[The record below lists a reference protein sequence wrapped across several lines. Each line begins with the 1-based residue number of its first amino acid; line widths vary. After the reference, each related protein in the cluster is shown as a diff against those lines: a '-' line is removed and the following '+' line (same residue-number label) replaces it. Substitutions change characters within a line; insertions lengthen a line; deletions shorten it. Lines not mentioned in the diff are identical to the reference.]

1 MDNDNRIPLKFLDE
15 SEDCCD
21 RIEATVLGL
30 ANTIPNPQAIDEA
43 LRAAHSVKGG
53 AGMMGFG
60 QLSHV
65 AHQLEDFFKILRVRY
80 HSKSISTEVE
90 TLLLAGV
97 DCLRQ
102 VGDLHRR
109 SQVVDEAW
117 LATQAQPIFDRLREQ
132 LGDLRPED
140 EDALL
145 SQEGDVDPGI
155 MLFESGVK
163 EALDLLDLQV
173 EQLSSVQLLPELQT
187 IAEEL
192 SDFGRMANLD
202 RFVDLCQSVIS
213 QSQVISADRAHELTR
228 RAIKI
233 WRKAHSL
240 VLLGRFDK
248 IPDRLLEVPSNVSA
262 QPELDPPL
270 ETLPEGFNPSLSGLE
285 SLDLSLLHSEIASL
299 NIQGEEDFTVGND
312 DIQPLEL
319 FSELAAF
326 DSLEFPADFSMD
338 GDDTQ
343 QQSEIGTL
351 LLQAAPL
358 ELFSELAA
366 FESPEFPADFNVD
379 WEDNE
384 QQSEIGT
391 LLLQDAP
398 LELFS
403 ELAAFESPE
412 FPADFNADWE
422 DKEQQPEVG
431 TLLLQDAPLEL
442 FSELAAFDSPEFPT
456 DFSVELPVI
465 QPAVTAEIAAAPALS
480 TPKPQAQTV
489 RVPVEYLQQFNTAFG
504 KLILERNA
512 IDLRLAEI
520 QEYTGLMRK
529 RMKHLESSNQE
540 LRQWYDNAAIQGL
553 VPSNDTT
560 TLASSI
566 STTSS
571 TQEFDLLE
579 MDRYSDLHLV
589 SQNQIETIV
598 QLQEV
603 TTDIELSL
611 QEMTRSVS
619 SLNQTTRTLQINLTR
634 TQTIPFGDVVKR
646 FPRLIRD
653 LSVQFGKS
661 VTLTIQGEN
670 IGIDRA
676 ILENLSDPLMHLL
689 RNAFDHGIEDPAT
702 RMAAGKST
710 QGSIVL
716 TASQRSGETTIAIAD
731 DGGGVKLDR
740 IRDRLQQM
748 GLPAAEIA
756 KMPAAQLLDV
766 IFEPGFST
774 AASLTE
780 LSGRGVGMDVVRTN
794 IEQVRGK
801 IQIET
806 QPGIGTTFTIR
817 VPLTLSIVKVM
828 LLERSGFVFAV
839 SVDSVKEIIHF
850 DPNLVTADGTKL
862 TWQSQDIPL
871 IALET
876 GISFGRNSRTF
887 GLPGRPT
894 ISQPTIL
901 IVGEDRKSTAFYI
914 DRYWGE
920 QEVTLRSIDSPMPLT
935 PGFGNSIILGDGR
948 VVPLIDPI
956 QFASWILAAPTALVN
971 STPVTAKLPSSILPW
986 RRSAIDSSSNNPTP
1000 NQILVIDDSI
1010 NVRRYL
1016 AVMLE
1021 KQGYQVEQARDGQEA
1036 IEKLLAGLVV
1046 QAAICDIEMPRLD
1059 GYGVLEALRS
1069 NQDFEDLPILMLTS
1083 RNSEKHRMLAMNLGA
1098 SAYFCK
1104 PYTESE
1110 LLATLRSLLQTSASK
1125 VLTI

>member
-1 MDNDNRIPLKFLDE
+1 MDNDKRIPLKFLDE

-21 RIEATVLGL
+21 RIEATVLCL

-53 AGMMGFG
+53 AAMMGFAP
-60 QLSHV
+60 LSHV

-80 HSKSISTEVE
+80 HSKSINIDVE

-102 VGDLHRR
+102 VGELHR
-109 SQVVDEAW
+109 QEQLVDEAW
-117 LATQAQPIFDRLREQ
+117 LATQSQPIFDRLRQ
-132 LGDLRPED
+132 HLGDLRPED

-155 MLFESGVK
+155 LLFEGGVN
-163 EALDLLDLQV
+163 EALDLLDRQFDLAPA
-173 EQLSSVQLLPELQT
+173 QLLQELQAT
-187 IAEEL
+187 AEEL
-192 SDFGRMANLD
+192 SDFGRMAKLD
-202 RFVDLCQSVIS
+202 RFVDLCQSVKS
-213 QSQVISADRAHELTR
+213 QSQSISAPQALELTY
-228 RAIKI
+228 RAIKV

-248 IPDRLLEVPSNVSA
+248 IPDRLPRVPSNPD
-262 QPELDPPL
+262 QLELDSPL
-270 ETLPEGFNPSLSGLE
+270 EIHERFNPSSGLA
-285 SLDLSLLHSEIASL
+285 SLDLSLLQSEIANL
-299 NIQGEEDFTVGND
+299 
-312 DIQPLEL
+312 DIQTEESDDEIQAPLEL

-326 DSLEFPADFSMD
+326 DS
-338 GDDTQ
+338 
-343 QQSEIGTL
+343 
-351 LLQAAPL
+351 
-358 ELFSELAA
+358 
-366 FESPEFPADFNVD
+366 PEFPADL
-379 WEDNE
+379 
-384 QQSEIGT
+384 G
-391 LLLQDAP
+391 
-398 LELFS
+398 
-403 ELAAFESPE
+403 
-412 FPADFNADWE
+412 ADW
-422 DKEQQPEVG
+422 DDDRRQPEVG
-431 TLLLQDAPLEL
+431 TLILDSPPLEL

-456 DFSVELPVI
+456 DLGADWDDNQQQLDVGTLILDSPPLELFSELAAFDSPEFPTDLGALRVI
-465 QPAVTAEIAAAPALS
+465 QQTAIPDTVSPPSLS
-480 TPKPQAQTV
+480 TSKRQSQTV
-489 RVPVEYLQQFNTAFG
+489 RVPVEYLQQFNTVFG

-520 QEYTGLMRK
+520 QNYTGLMRK
-529 RMKHLESSNQE
+529 RMKQLESSNQE
-540 LRQWYDNAAIQGL
+540 LRQWYDKAAILFQRGSANERL
-553 VPSNDTT
+553 IPTPENTIAPAN
-560 TLASSI
+560 LPILKSI
-566 STTSS
+566 TSQS
-571 TQEFDLLE
+571 LEFDLLE
-579 MDRYSDLHLV
+579 MDRYNDLHLV
-589 SQNQIETIV
+589 SQTQIETIV

-603 TTDIELSL
+603 TADIELSL
-611 QEMTRSVS
+611 QEMTRSVT
-619 SLNQTTRTLQINLTR
+619 SLNQTTRTLQVNLTR
-634 TQTIPFGDVVKR
+634 TQTLPFADVVKR

-661 VTLTIQGEN
+661 VTLQIQGEN

-676 ILENLSDPLMHLL
+676 MLENLSDPLMHLL

-716 TASQRSGETTIAIAD
+716 TASQRSGETMITIAD
-731 DGGGVKLDR
+731 DGGGIKLDR
-740 IRDRLQQM
+740 IRERLQQM
-748 GLPAAEIA
+748 GLPAAEVA
-756 KMPAAQLLDV
+756 KMPEAQLLDV

-794 IEQVRGK
+794 LEQVRGN
-801 IQIET
+801 IRIET
-806 QPGIGTTFTIR
+806 QPGIGTTFIIR

-850 DPNLVTADGTKL
+850 QPDLVTADGTKI
-862 TWQSQDIPL
+862 TWQSQSIPL
-871 IALET
+871 IALEQ

-894 ISQPTIL
+894 ISQPTVL
-901 IVGEDRKSTAFYI
+901 IVGEDRRSRAFYI

-948 VVPLIDPI
+948 VVPLLDPI
-956 QFASWILAAPTALVN
+956 QFASWIL
-971 STPVTAKLPSSILPW
+971 
-986 RRSAIDSSSNNPTP
+986 DTP
-1000 NQILVIDDSI
+1000 NSIAREKSHHQFVESSLVEIDAVAEPIQAQTILVIDDSI

-1021 KQGYQVEQARDGQEA
+1021 KEGYQVEQAKDGQEA
-1036 IEKLLAGLVV
+1036 VEKLLAGLVV

-1059 GYGVLEALRS
+1059 GYGVLETLRS

-1083 RNSEKHRMLAMNLGA
+1083 RNSEKHRMLAINLGA
-1098 SAYFCK
+1098 SAYFSK

-1110 LLATLRSLLQTSASK
+1110 LLAMLRSLIQAADSKPLMAS
-1125 VLTI
+1125 IR

>member
-1 MDNDNRIPLKFLDE
+1 MDNDKRIPLKFLDE

-53 AGMMGFG
+53 AAMMGFAP
-60 QLSHV
+60 LSHV

-80 HSKSISTEVE
+80 HSKSINIDVE

-97 DCLRQ
+97 DCLRR
-102 VGDLHRR
+102 VGELHR
-109 SQVVDEAW
+109 QEQLVDEAW
-117 LATQAQPIFDRLREQ
+117 LATQSQPIFDRLRQ
-132 LGDLRPED
+132 HLGDLRPED

-155 MLFESGVK
+155 LLFEGGVN
-163 EALDLLDLQV
+163 EALDLLDRQFDLAPA
-173 EQLSSVQLLPELQT
+173 QLLQELQAT
-187 IAEEL
+187 AEEL
-192 SDFGRMANLD
+192 SDFGRMAKLD
-202 RFVDLCQSVIS
+202 RFVDLCQSVKS
-213 QSQVISADRAHELTR
+213 QSQSISAPQALELTY
-228 RAIKI
+228 RAIKV

-248 IPDRLLEVPSNVSA
+248 IPDRLPRVPINPD
-262 QPELDPPL
+262 QLELDSPL
-270 ETLPEGFNPSLSGLE
+270 EIRERFNPSSGLA
-285 SLDLSLLHSEIASL
+285 SLDLSLLQSEIANL
-299 NIQGEEDFTVGND
+299 
-312 DIQPLEL
+312 DIQTEE
-319 FSELAAF
+319 S
-326 DSLEFPADFSMD
+326 
-338 GDDTQ
+338 DD
-343 QQSEIGTL
+343 EI
-351 LLQAAPL
+351 QAPL
-358 ELFSELAA
+358 ELFSELVA
-366 FESPEFPADFNVD
+366 FDSPEFPADLD
-379 WEDNE
+379 
-384 QQSEIGT
+384 
-391 LLLQDAP
+391 
-398 LELFS
+398 
-403 ELAAFESPE
+403 
-412 FPADFNADWE
+412 ADW
-422 DKEQQPEVG
+422 DDDRRQLEVG
-431 TLLLQDAPLEL
+431 TLILDSPLEL

-456 DFSVELPVI
+456 DLGALRVI
-465 QPAVTAEIAAAPALS
+465 QQTAIPDTVSPPSLS
-480 TPKPQAQTV
+480 TSKRQSQTV
-489 RVPVEYLQQFNTAFG
+489 RVPVEYLQQFNTVFG

-520 QEYTGLMRK
+520 QNYTGLMRK
-529 RMKHLESSNQE
+529 RMKQLESSNQE
-540 LRQWYDNAAIQGL
+540 LRQWYDKAAILFQRGSANERL
-553 VPSNDTT
+553 IPTPENTIAPAN
-560 TLASSI
+560 LPILKSI
-566 STTSS
+566 TSQS
-571 TQEFDLLE
+571 LEFDLLE
-579 MDRYSDLHLV
+579 MDRYNDLHLV
-589 SQNQIETIV
+589 SQTQIETIV

-603 TTDIELSL
+603 TADIELSL
-611 QEMTRSVS
+611 QEMTRSVT
-619 SLNQTTRTLQINLTR
+619 SLNQTTRTLQVNLTR
-634 TQTIPFGDVVKR
+634 TQTLPFADVVKR

-661 VTLTIQGEN
+661 VTLQIQGEN

-676 ILENLSDPLMHLL
+676 MLENLSDPLMHLL

-702 RMAAGKST
+702 RIAAGKST

-716 TASQRSGETTIAIAD
+716 TASQRSGETMITIAD
-731 DGGGVKLDR
+731 DGGGIKLDR

-748 GLPAAEIA
+748 GLPAAEVA
-756 KMPAAQLLDV
+756 KMPEAQLLDV

-794 IEQVRGK
+794 LEQVRGN
-801 IQIET
+801 IRIET
-806 QPGIGTTFTIR
+806 QPGIGTTFIIR

-850 DPNLVTADGTKL
+850 QPDLVTADGTKI
-862 TWQSQDIPL
+862 TWQSQSIPL
-871 IALET
+871 IALEQ

-894 ISQPTIL
+894 ISQPTVL
-901 IVGEDRKSTAFYI
+901 IVGEDRRSRAFYI

-948 VVPLIDPI
+948 VVPLLDPI
-956 QFASWILAAPTALVN
+956 QFASWIL
-971 STPVTAKLPSSILPW
+971 
-986 RRSAIDSSSNNPTP
+986 DTP
-1000 NQILVIDDSI
+1000 NSIAREKSYHQFVESSLVEIDAVAEPIQAQTILVIDDSI

-1021 KQGYQVEQARDGQEA
+1021 KEGYQVEQAKDGQEA
-1036 IEKLLAGLVV
+1036 VEKLLAGLVV

-1059 GYGVLEALRS
+1059 GYGVLETLRS

-1083 RNSEKHRMLAMNLGA
+1083 RNSEKHRMLAINLGA
-1098 SAYFCK
+1098 SAYFSK

-1110 LLATLRSLLQTSASK
+1110 LLAMLRYLIQTADSKPLMAS
-1125 VLTI
+1125 IR

>member
-1 MDNDNRIPLKFLDE
+1 MDNDKRIPLKFLDE

-53 AGMMGFG
+53 AAMMGFAP
-60 QLSHV
+60 LSHV

-80 HSKSISTEVE
+80 HSKSINIDVE
-90 TLLLAGV
+90 TLLLAGI

-102 VGDLHRR
+102 VGDLHR
-109 SQVVDEAW
+109 QEQLVDEAW
-117 LATQAQPIFDRLREQ
+117 LATQSQPIFDRLRQ
-132 LGDLRPED
+132 HLGDLRPED

-155 MLFESGVK
+155 LLFEGGVN
-163 EALDLLDLQV
+163 EALDLLDRQFDLAPA
-173 EQLSSVQLLPELQT
+173 QLLQELQAT
-187 IAEEL
+187 AEEL
-192 SDFGRMANLD
+192 SDFGRMAKLD
-202 RFVDLCQSVIS
+202 RFVDLCQSVKS
-213 QSQVISADRAHELTR
+213 QSQSISAPQALELTY
-228 RAIKI
+228 RAIKV

-248 IPDRLLEVPSNVSA
+248 IPDRLPRVPSNPD
-262 QPELDPPL
+262 QLELDSPL
-270 ETLPEGFNPSLSGLE
+270 EIRERFNPSSGLA
-285 SLDLSLLHSEIASL
+285 SLDLSLLQSEIANL
-299 NIQGEEDFTVGND
+299 
-312 DIQPLEL
+312 DIQTEE
-319 FSELAAF
+319 S
-326 DSLEFPADFSMD
+326 
-338 GDDTQ
+338 DD
-343 QQSEIGTL
+343 EI
-351 LLQAAPL
+351 Q
-358 ELFSELAA
+358 
-366 FESPEFPADFNVD
+366 
-379 WEDNE
+379 
-384 QQSEIGT
+384 
-391 LLLQDAP
+391 
-398 LELFS
+398 
-403 ELAAFESPE
+403 
-412 FPADFNADWE
+412 
-422 DKEQQPEVG
+422 
-431 TLLLQDAPLEL
+431 APLEL

-456 DFSVELPVI
+456 DLGALRVI
-465 QPAVTAEIAAAPALS
+465 QQTAIPDTVSPPSLS
-480 TPKPQAQTV
+480 TSKRQSQTV
-489 RVPVEYLQQFNTAFG
+489 RVPVEYLQQFNTVFG

-520 QEYTGLMRK
+520 QNYTGLMRK
-529 RMKHLESSNQE
+529 RMKQLESSNQE
-540 LRQWYDNAAIQGL
+540 LRQWYDKAAILFQRGSANERL
-553 VPSNDTT
+553 IPTPENTIAPAN
-560 TLASSI
+560 LPILKSI
-566 STTSS
+566 TSQS
-571 TQEFDLLE
+571 LEFDLLE
-579 MDRYSDLHLV
+579 MDRYNDLHLV
-589 SQNQIETIV
+589 SQTQIETIV

-603 TTDIELSL
+603 TADIELSL
-611 QEMTRSVS
+611 QEMTRSVT
-619 SLNQTTRTLQINLTR
+619 SLNQTTRTLQVNLTR
-634 TQTIPFGDVVKR
+634 TQTLPFADVVKR

-661 VTLTIQGEN
+661 VTLQIQGEN

-676 ILENLSDPLMHLL
+676 MLENLSDPLMHLL

-702 RMAAGKST
+702 RIAAGKST

-716 TASQRSGETTIAIAD
+716 TASQRSGETMITIAD

-748 GLPAAEIA
+748 GLPAAEVA
-756 KMPAAQLLDV
+756 KMPEAQLLDV

-794 IEQVRGK
+794 LEQVRGN
-801 IQIET
+801 IRIET
-806 QPGIGTTFTIR
+806 QPGIGTTFIIR

-828 LLERSGFVFAV
+828 LLERSGFFFAV

-850 DPNLVTADGTKL
+850 QPDLVTADGTKI
-862 TWQSQDIPL
+862 TWQSQSIPL
-871 IALET
+871 IALEQ

-894 ISQPTIL
+894 ISQPTVL
-901 IVGEDRKSTAFYI
+901 IVGEDRRSRAFYI

-948 VVPLIDPI
+948 VVPLLDPI
-956 QFASWILAAPTALVN
+956 QFASWIL
-971 STPVTAKLPSSILPW
+971 
-986 RRSAIDSSSNNPTP
+986 DTP
-1000 NQILVIDDSI
+1000 NSIAREKSHHQFVESSLVEIDAVAEPIQAQTILVIDDSI

-1021 KQGYQVEQARDGQEA
+1021 KEGYQVEQAKDGQEA
-1036 IEKLLAGLVV
+1036 VEKLLAGLVV

-1059 GYGVLEALRS
+1059 GYGVLETLRS

-1083 RNSEKHRMLAMNLGA
+1083 RNSEKHRMLAINLGA
-1098 SAYFCK
+1098 SAYFSK

-1110 LLATLRSLLQTSASK
+1110 LLAMLRYLIQTADSKPLMAS
-1125 VLTI
+1125 IR

>member
-1 MDNDNRIPLKFLDE
+1 MDNDKRIPLKFLDE

-53 AGMMGFG
+53 AAMMGFAP
-60 QLSHV
+60 LSHV

-80 HSKSISTEVE
+80 HSKSINIDVE
-90 TLLLAGV
+90 TLLLAGI

-102 VGDLHRR
+102 VGDLHR
-109 SQVVDEAW
+109 QEQLVDEAW
-117 LATQAQPIFDRLREQ
+117 LATQSQPIFDRLRQ
-132 LGDLRPED
+132 HLGDLRPED

-155 MLFESGVK
+155 LLFEGGVN
-163 EALDLLDLQV
+163 EALDLLDRQFDLAPA
-173 EQLSSVQLLPELQT
+173 QLLQELQAT
-187 IAEEL
+187 AEEL
-192 SDFGRMANLD
+192 SDFGRMAKLD
-202 RFVDLCQSVIS
+202 RFVDLCQSVKS
-213 QSQVISADRAHELTR
+213 QSQSISAPQALELTY
-228 RAIKI
+228 RAIKV

-248 IPDRLLEVPSNVSA
+248 IPDRLPRVPSNPD
-262 QPELDPPL
+262 QLELDSPL
-270 ETLPEGFNPSLSGLE
+270 EIRERFNPSSGLA
-285 SLDLSLLHSEIASL
+285 SLDLSLLQSEIANL
-299 NIQGEEDFTVGND
+299 
-312 DIQPLEL
+312 DIQTEESDDEIQAPLEL

-326 DSLEFPADFSMD
+326 DSPEFPADLGAD
-338 GDDTQ
+338 GDDDRRQ
-343 QQSEIGTL
+343 PDVDTL
-351 LLQAAPL
+351 ILDSPPL

-366 FESPEFPADFNVD
+366 FDSPEFPADLGADGDDDRRQPDVD
-379 WEDNE
+379 
-384 QQSEIGT
+384 T
-391 LLLQDAP
+391 LILD
-398 LELFS
+398 
-403 ELAAFESPE
+403 SP
-412 FPADFNADWE
+412 
-422 DKEQQPEVG
+422 
-431 TLLLQDAPLEL
+431 PLEL

-456 DFSVELPVI
+456 DLGALRVI
-465 QPAVTAEIAAAPALS
+465 QQTAIPDTVSPPSLS
-480 TPKPQAQTV
+480 TSKRQSQTV
-489 RVPVEYLQQFNTAFG
+489 RVPVEYLQQFNTVFG

-520 QEYTGLMRK
+520 QNYTGLMRK
-529 RMKHLESSNQE
+529 RMKQLESSNQE
-540 LRQWYDNAAIQGL
+540 LRQWYDKAAILFQRGSANERL
-553 VPSNDTT
+553 IPTPENTIAPAN
-560 TLASSI
+560 LPILKSI
-566 STTSS
+566 TSQS
-571 TQEFDLLE
+571 LEFDLLE
-579 MDRYSDLHLV
+579 MDRYNDLHLV
-589 SQNQIETIV
+589 SQTQIETIV

-603 TTDIELSL
+603 TADIELSL
-611 QEMTRSVS
+611 QEMTRSVT
-619 SLNQTTRTLQINLTR
+619 SLNQTTRTLQVNLTR
-634 TQTIPFGDVVKR
+634 TQTLPFADVVKR

-661 VTLTIQGEN
+661 VTLQIQGEN

-676 ILENLSDPLMHLL
+676 MLENLSDPLMHLL

-702 RMAAGKST
+702 RIAAGKST

-716 TASQRSGETTIAIAD
+716 TASQRSGETMITIAD

-748 GLPAAEIA
+748 GLPAAEVA
-756 KMPAAQLLDV
+756 KMPEAQLLDV

-794 IEQVRGK
+794 LEQVRGN
-801 IQIET
+801 IRIET
-806 QPGIGTTFTIR
+806 QPGIGTTFIIR

-828 LLERSGFVFAV
+828 LLERSGFFFAV

-850 DPNLVTADGTKL
+850 QPDLVTADGTKI
-862 TWQSQDIPL
+862 TWQSQSIPL
-871 IALET
+871 IALEQ

-894 ISQPTIL
+894 ISQPTVL
-901 IVGEDRKSTAFYI
+901 IVGEDRRSRAFYI

-948 VVPLIDPI
+948 VVPLLDPI
-956 QFASWILAAPTALVN
+956 QFASWIL
-971 STPVTAKLPSSILPW
+971 
-986 RRSAIDSSSNNPTP
+986 DTP
-1000 NQILVIDDSI
+1000 NSIAREKSHHQFVESSLVEIDAVAEPIQAQTILVIDDSI

-1021 KQGYQVEQARDGQEA
+1021 KEGYQVEQAKDGQEA
-1036 IEKLLAGLVV
+1036 VEKLLAGLVV

-1059 GYGVLEALRS
+1059 GYGVLETLRS

-1083 RNSEKHRMLAMNLGA
+1083 RNSEKHRMLAINLGA
-1098 SAYFCK
+1098 SAYFSK

-1110 LLATLRSLLQTSASK
+1110 LLAMLRYLIQTADSKPLMAS
-1125 VLTI
+1125 IR

>member
-43 LRAAHSVKGG
+43 LRAAHSIKGG
-53 AGMMGFG
+53 AGMMGFIA
-60 QLSHV
+60 LSHV

-80 HSKSISTEVE
+80 HSKPISTEVE

-117 LATQAQPIFDRLREQ
+117 LATNSQPIFDRLRQQ

-155 MLFESGVK
+155 LLFESGVQ
-163 EALDLLDLQV
+163 EALDLLDRQF
-173 EQLSSVQLLPELQT
+173 EQLSPIQLLQELQT
-187 IAEEL
+187 TADEL

-202 RFVDLCQSVIS
+202 RFVDLCQSVSS
-213 QSQVISADRAHELTR
+213 QSQSSSADRASELTR
-228 RAIKI
+228 KAIEL

-248 IPDRLLEVPSNVSA
+248 IPDRLPTLPSNVPA
-262 QPELDPPL
+262 QLELDPPIEPL
-270 ETLPEGFNPSLSGLE
+270 DEQFNPSLSGLE
-285 SLDLSLLHSEIASL
+285 SLDLSLLHSEIADLDIPSDA
-299 NIQGEEDFTVGND
+299 DFTFSDDDIQPSELFSELAAFDSPEFPADFSADWDDRQQQPEISTLLLQDESPLELFSELAAFDSPEFPADFNVDWDDDLQQQPEISNLLLQD

-326 DSLEFPADFSMD
+326 DSLEFP
-338 GDDTQ
+338 
-343 QQSEIGTL
+343 
-351 LLQAAPL
+351 
-358 ELFSELAA
+358 
-366 FESPEFPADFNVD
+366 
-379 WEDNE
+379 
-384 QQSEIGT
+384 
-391 LLLQDAP
+391 
-398 LELFS
+398 
-403 ELAAFESPE
+403 
-412 FPADFNADWE
+412 
-422 DKEQQPEVG
+422 
-431 TLLLQDAPLEL
+431 
-442 FSELAAFDSPEFPT
+442 T
-456 DFSVELPVI
+456 DFSVDLPVVQQI
-465 QPAVTAEIAAAPALS
+465 SIPEITAASAAS

-504 KLILERNA
+504 KLVLERNA

-520 QEYTGLMRK
+520 QNYTGLMRK

-553 VPSNDTT
+553 VPTTETT
-560 TLASSI
+560 TVASPTPI
-566 STTSS
+566 STTAS
-571 TQEFDLLE
+571 TQGFDLLE

-603 TTDIELSL
+603 TADIELSL

-619 SLNQTTRTLQINLTR
+619 SLNQTTRTLQVNLTR

-676 ILENLSDPLMHLL
+676 MLESLSDPLMHLL

-702 RMAAGKST
+702 RMAAGKPT

-716 TASQRSGETTIAIAD
+716 TASQRSGETMITIAD

-748 GLPAAEIA
+748 GLPTAAIA
-756 KMPAAQLLDV
+756 KMPEAQLLDV

-817 VPLTLSIVKVM
+817 VPLTLSIIKVM

-850 DPNLVTADGTKL
+850 DPVLVTAEGTQL
-862 TWQSQDIPL
+862 TWQSQSIPL
-871 IALET
+871 IALEQ
-876 GISFGRNSRTF
+876 GISFNRNSRTL

-894 ISQPTIL
+894 IAQPTIL

-956 QFASWILAAPTALVN
+956 HFASWILATPSTLVN
-971 STPVTAKLPSSILPW
+971 STPLTVKLPNSVNSTPASS
-986 RRSAIDSSSNNPTP
+986 TTKT
-1000 NQILVIDDSI
+1000 ILVIDDSI

-1021 KQGYQVEQARDGQEA
+1021 KAGYQVEQARDGQEA
-1036 IEKLLAGLVV
+1036 VEKLLAGLVV

-1083 RNSEKHRMLAMNLGA
+1083 RNSEKHRTLAMNLGA
-1098 SAYFCK
+1098 SAYFSK

-1110 LLATLRSLLQTSASK
+1110 LLATLRSLIQTATSQ
-1125 VLTI
+1125 VLTLIS

>member
-53 AGMMGFG
+53 AGMMGFIA
-60 QLSHV
+60 LSHV
-65 AHQLEDFFKILRVRY
+65 AHQLEDFFKILRVQY

-109 SQVVDEAW
+109 SQVVDEVW
-117 LATQAQPIFDRLREQ
+117 LATHAQPTFDRLRQQ

-155 MLFESGVK
+155 LLFESGVQ
-163 EALDLLDLQV
+163 EALDLLDRQF
-173 EQLSSVQLLPELQT
+173 EQLSPVQLLQELQT
-187 IAEEL
+187 TADEL

-202 RFVDLCQSVIS
+202 RFVDLCQSVTS
-213 QSQVISADRAHELTR
+213 QSQTSSADRAIELTR
-228 RAIKI
+228 STIKL

-248 IPDRLLEVPSNVSA
+248 IPDRLPTVPSNV
-262 QPELDPPL
+262 QVQLELDPPL
-270 ETLPEGFNPSLSGLE
+270 EALDEQFNPSLSGLE
-285 SLDLSLLHSEIASL
+285 SLDLSLLHSEIADLDIPSDA
-299 NIQGEEDFTVGND
+299 DFTFSND
-312 DIQPLEL
+312 DIQPSEL

-326 DSLEFPADFSMD
+326 DS
-338 GDDTQ
+338 
-343 QQSEIGTL
+343 
-351 LLQAAPL
+351 
-358 ELFSELAA
+358 
-366 FESPEFPADFNVD
+366 PEFTAEFSGDWNDDLSQQPAISN
-379 WEDNE
+379 
-384 QQSEIGT
+384 
-391 LLLQDAP
+391 LLLQD
-398 LELFS
+398 
-403 ELAAFESPE
+403 ES
-412 FPADFNADWE
+412 
-422 DKEQQPEVG
+422 
-431 TLLLQDAPLEL
+431 PLEL
-442 FSELAAFDSPEFPT
+442 FSELAAFDSPEFPADFSVDWDDDLQQQPEISNLLLQDEPPLELFSELAAFDSPESPT
-456 DFSVELPVI
+456 DFSVDLPVI
-465 QPAVTAEIAAAPALS
+465 QQAVTAEIASSPTLS
-480 TPKPQAQTV
+480 TPKPQSQTV

-504 KLILERNA
+504 KLVLERNA

-520 QEYTGLMRK
+520 QNYTSLMRK

-553 VPSNDTT
+553 VPTT
-560 TLASSI
+560 ETTAVASPTPI
-566 STTSS
+566 STTAS
-571 TQEFDLLE
+571 TQGFDLLE

-603 TTDIELSL
+603 TTDIEFSL

-619 SLNQTTRTLQINLTR
+619 SLNQTTRTLQVNLTR

-676 ILENLSDPLMHLL
+676 MLESLSDPLMHLL

-702 RMAAGKST
+702 RMAAGKPT

-716 TASQRSGETTIAIAD
+716 TASQRSGETIITIAD

-748 GLPAAEIA
+748 GLPAAEVA
-756 KMPAAQLLDV
+756 KMPEAQLLDV

-774 AASLTE
+774 ATSLTE

-817 VPLTLSIVKVM
+817 VPLTLSIIKIM

-850 DPNLVTADGTKL
+850 DPDLVTAEGTKL

-871 IALET
+871 IALEQ
-876 GISFGRNSRTF
+876 GISFNRNSRTL

-894 ISQPTIL
+894 IAQPTIL
-901 IVGEDRKSTAFYI
+901 IVGEDQKSTAFYI

-956 QFASWILAAPTALVN
+956 QFASWILTTPADVVTA
-971 STPVTAKLPSSILPW
+971 TPVTAKLPSSI
-986 RRSAIDSSSNNPTP
+986 DSSSNNSTT
-1000 NQILVIDDSI
+1000 NTILVIDDSI

-1036 IEKLLAGLVV
+1036 VEKLLAGLVV

-1098 SAYFCK
+1098 SAYFSK

-1110 LLATLRSLLQTSASK
+1110 LLETLRSLIQACQQRSNLFDPLAIYT
-1125 VLTI
+1125 

>member
-30 ANTIPNPQAIDEA
+30 ANTIPNPQALDEA

-53 AGMMGFG
+53 AAMMGFAP
-60 QLSHV
+60 LSHV

-90 TLLLAGV
+90 TLLLQGV

-102 VGDLHRR
+102 VGDLHR
-109 SQVVDEAW
+109 QEQLVDEVW
-117 LATQAQPIFDRLREQ
+117 LATQTQPIFDRLRQQ

-155 MLFESGVK
+155 LLFESGVQ
-163 EALDLLDLQV
+163 EALDLLDRQL
-173 EQLSSVQLLPELQT
+173 EQLSPVQLLQELQT
-187 IAEEL
+187 TADEL
-192 SDFGRMANLD
+192 CDFGRMANLD
-202 RFVDLCQSVIS
+202 RFVDLCQSIASQCQIS
-213 QSQVISADRAHELTR
+213 SDLQAIELTR

-248 IPDRLLEVPSNVSA
+248 IPDRLPAAPSNVPE
-262 QPELDPPL
+262 QLELDR
-270 ETLPEGFNPSLSGLE
+270 FNPLLSGLE
-285 SLDLSLLHSEIASL
+285 SLDLSLLQSEIADL
-299 NIQGEEDFTVGND
+299 DVRTEEDYTPSGD

-319 FSELAAF
+319 LDELAAF
-326 DSLEFPADFSMD
+326 DSLGSPADFSFD
-338 GDDTQ
+338 WDDNNLSSFLIQ
-343 QQSEIGTL
+343 EL
-351 LLQAAPL
+351 PPL
-358 ELFSELAA
+358 ELL
-366 FESPEFPADFNVD
+366 D
-379 WEDNE
+379 
-384 QQSEIGT
+384 
-391 LLLQDAP
+391 
-398 LELFS
+398 
-403 ELAAFESPE
+403 
-412 FPADFNADWE
+412 
-422 DKEQQPEVG
+422 
-431 TLLLQDAPLEL
+431 
-442 FSELAAFDSPEFPT
+442 ELAAFDSLGSPA
-456 DFSVELPVI
+456 DFSFDWDDNDPSGFLIQDLPPLELLGELASFDSPSLPSLPSLPSPLSWKGALLGETPRPHFPL
-465 QPAVTAEIAAAPALS
+465 PAP
-480 TPKPQAQTV
+480 PFQTV
-489 RVPVEYLQQFNTAFG
+489 RVPVEYLQQFNTVFG

-512 IDLRLAEI
+512 IDLRLSEI
-520 QEYTGLMRK
+520 QNYTGLMRK
-529 RMKHLESSNQE
+529 RMKLLESSNQE
-540 LRQWYDNAAIQGL
+540 LRQWYDMAATEGL
-553 VPSNDTT
+553 IPPTENTT
-560 TLASSI
+560 APTQLTPILTA
-566 STTSS
+566 S
-571 TQEFDLLE
+571 TQGFDALE

-603 TTDIELSL
+603 TADIELSL
-611 QEMTRSVS
+611 YEMTRSVS
-619 SLNQTTRTLQINLTR
+619 SLKQTTRTLQVNLTR
-634 TQTIPFGDVVKR
+634 TQTIPFADVVKR

-676 ILENLSDPLMHLL
+676 MLENLSDPLMHLL

-702 RMAAGKST
+702 RLAAGKPT

-716 TASQRSGETTIAIAD
+716 TASQRSGETMITISD

-748 GLPAAEIA
+748 GLPATEVA
-756 KMPAAQLLDV
+756 KMPESQLLDV

-794 IEQVRGK
+794 LEQVRGN
-801 IQIET
+801 IRIDT
-806 QPGIGTTFTIR
+806 QLGIGTTFIIR

-850 DPNLVTADGTKL
+850 QPDLVTADGTKI

-871 IALET
+871 IALEQ
-876 GISFGRNSRTF
+876 GISFGRNSKTF

-894 ISQPTIL
+894 ISQPTVL
-901 IVGEDRKSTAFYI
+901 IIGEDRLLRAFHI

-948 VVPLIDPI
+948 VVPLVDPI
-956 QFASWILAAPTALVN
+956 QFANWMSSKSDAPVN
-971 STPVTAKLPSSILPW
+971 STPVGERSYISI
-986 RRSAIDSSSNNPTP
+986 DPTP
-1000 NQILVIDDSI
+1000 NYPETNTILVIDDSI

-1016 AVMLE
+1016 VVMLE
-1021 KQGYQVEQARDGQEA
+1021 KEGYQVEQARDGQEA
-1036 IEKLLAGLVV
+1036 VEKLLAGLIV

-1069 NQDFEDLPILMLTS
+1069 NEDFEHLPILMLTS

-1098 SAYFCK
+1098 SAYFSK
-1104 PYTESE
+1104 PYTEPE
-1110 LLATLRSLLQTSASK
+1110 LLTKLKSLIQTAANKTLISSIR
-1125 VLTI
+1125 

>member
-1 MDNDNRIPLKFLDE
+1 MDNDKRIPLKFLDE

-53 AGMMGFG
+53 AAMMGFAP
-60 QLSHV
+60 LSHV

-80 HSKSISTEVE
+80 HSKSINIDVE

-97 DCLRQ
+97 DCLRR
-102 VGDLHRR
+102 VGELHR
-109 SQVVDEAW
+109 QEQLVDEAW
-117 LATQAQPIFDRLREQ
+117 LATQSQPIFDRLRQ
-132 LGDLRPED
+132 HLGDLRPED

-155 MLFESGVK
+155 LLFEGGVN
-163 EALDLLDLQV
+163 EALDLLDRQFDLAPA
-173 EQLSSVQLLPELQT
+173 QLLQELQAT
-187 IAEEL
+187 AEEL
-192 SDFGRMANLD
+192 SDFGRMAKLD
-202 RFVDLCQSVIS
+202 RFVDLCQSVKS
-213 QSQVISADRAHELTR
+213 QSQSISAPQALELTY
-228 RAIKI
+228 RAIKV

-248 IPDRLLEVPSNVSA
+248 IPDRLPRVPSNPD
-262 QPELDPPL
+262 QLELDSPL
-270 ETLPEGFNPSLSGLE
+270 EIRERFNPSSGLA
-285 SLDLSLLHSEIASL
+285 SLDLSLLQSEIANL
-299 NIQGEEDFTVGND
+299 
-312 DIQPLEL
+312 DIQTEESDDEIQAPLEL

-326 DSLEFPADFSMD
+326 DS
-338 GDDTQ
+338 
-343 QQSEIGTL
+343 
-351 LLQAAPL
+351 
-358 ELFSELAA
+358 
-366 FESPEFPADFNVD
+366 PEFPADL
-379 WEDNE
+379 
-384 QQSEIGT
+384 G
-391 LLLQDAP
+391 
-398 LELFS
+398 
-403 ELAAFESPE
+403 
-412 FPADFNADWE
+412 ADW
-422 DKEQQPEVG
+422 DDDRRQPEVG
-431 TLLLQDAPLEL
+431 TLILDSPPLEL

-456 DFSVELPVI
+456 DLGADWDDNQQQLDVGTLILDSPPLELFSELAAFDSPEFPTDLGALRVI
-465 QPAVTAEIAAAPALS
+465 QQTAIPDTVSPPSLS
-480 TPKPQAQTV
+480 TSKRQSQTV
-489 RVPVEYLQQFNTAFG
+489 RVPVEYLQQFNTVFG

-520 QEYTGLMRK
+520 QNYTGLMRK
-529 RMKHLESSNQE
+529 RMKQLESSNQE
-540 LRQWYDNAAIQGL
+540 LRQWYDKAAILFQRGSANERL
-553 VPSNDTT
+553 IPTPENTIAPAN
-560 TLASSI
+560 LPILKSI
-566 STTSS
+566 TSQS
-571 TQEFDLLE
+571 LEFDLLE
-579 MDRYSDLHLV
+579 MDRYNDLHLV
-589 SQNQIETIV
+589 SQTQIETIV

-603 TTDIELSL
+603 TADIELSL
-611 QEMTRSVS
+611 QEMTRSVT
-619 SLNQTTRTLQINLTR
+619 SLNQTTRTLQVNLTR
-634 TQTIPFGDVVKR
+634 TQTLPFADVVKR

-661 VTLTIQGEN
+661 VTLQIQGEN

-676 ILENLSDPLMHLL
+676 MLENLSDPLMHLL

-716 TASQRSGETTIAIAD
+716 TASQRSGETMITIAD
-731 DGGGVKLDR
+731 DGGGIKLDR
-740 IRDRLQQM
+740 IRERLQQM
-748 GLPAAEIA
+748 GLPAAEVA
-756 KMPAAQLLDV
+756 KMPEAQLLDV

-794 IEQVRGK
+794 LEQVRGN
-801 IQIET
+801 IRIET
-806 QPGIGTTFTIR
+806 QPGIGTTFIIR

-850 DPNLVTADGTKL
+850 QPDLVTADGTKI
-862 TWQSQDIPL
+862 TWQSQSIPL
-871 IALET
+871 IALEQ

-894 ISQPTIL
+894 ISQPTVL
-901 IVGEDRKSTAFYI
+901 IVGEDRRSRAFYI

-948 VVPLIDPI
+948 VVPLLDPI
-956 QFASWILAAPTALVN
+956 QFASWIL
-971 STPVTAKLPSSILPW
+971 
-986 RRSAIDSSSNNPTP
+986 DTP
-1000 NQILVIDDSI
+1000 NSIAREKSHHQFVESSLVEIDAVAEPIQAQTILVIDDSI

-1021 KQGYQVEQARDGQEA
+1021 KEGYQVEQAKDGQEA
-1036 IEKLLAGLVV
+1036 VEKLLAGLVV

-1059 GYGVLEALRS
+1059 GYGVLETLRS

-1083 RNSEKHRMLAMNLGA
+1083 RNSEKHRMLAINLGA
-1098 SAYFCK
+1098 SAYFSK

-1110 LLATLRSLLQTSASK
+1110 LLAMLRSLIQAADSKPLMAS
-1125 VLTI
+1125 IR

>member
-30 ANTIPNPQAIDEA
+30 ANTIPDPQAIDAA

-53 AGMMGFG
+53 AGMMGFAP
-60 QLSHV
+60 LSHV

-109 SQVVDEAW
+109 SQLVDETW
-117 LATQAQPIFDRLREQ
+117 LATQSQPIFDRLRQ
-132 LGDLRPED
+132 HLGDLRPED

-155 MLFESGVK
+155 LLFESGVK
-163 EALDLLDLQV
+163 ESLDLLDRQFESLAPAELLQD
-173 EQLSSVQLLPELQT
+173 LQMT
-187 IAEEL
+187 ADEL
-192 SDFGRMANLD
+192 SDFGRMASLD
-202 RFVDLCQSVIS
+202 RFVDLCESIKIQGQTTSK
-213 QSQVISADRAHELTR
+213 SQVLELTR
-228 RAIKI
+228 RAIKV

-240 VLLGRFDK
+240 VILGRFDK
-248 IPDRLLEVPSNVSA
+248 IPDRLPEVSSNVPA
-262 QPELDPPL
+262 QLELDAPV
-270 ETLPEGFNPSLSGLE
+270 ETLQEGFNPSLSGLE
-285 SLDLSLLHSEIASL
+285 SLDLSLLQSEITNL
-299 NIQGEEDFTVGND
+299 NAQTEADFTFSGD

-326 DSLEFPADFSMD
+326 DAPEFLTDFDTD
-338 GDDTQ
+338 GD
-343 QQSEIGTL
+343 SGTL
-351 LLQAAPL
+351 LLQDAPPL
-358 ELFSELAA
+358 ELFSELATFDA
-366 FESPEFPADFNVD
+366 PEF
-379 WEDNE
+379 
-384 QQSEIGT
+384 
-391 LLLQDAP
+391 L
-398 LELFS
+398 
-403 ELAAFESPE
+403 
-412 FPADFNADWE
+412 
-422 DKEQQPEVG
+422 
-431 TLLLQDAPLEL
+431 
-442 FSELAAFDSPEFPT
+442 T
-456 DFSVELPVI
+456 DFTGDFPVVR
-465 QPAVTAEIAAAPALS
+465 QTAIPEIAPIPTAS
-480 TPKPQAQTV
+480 TPKRQSQTV

-512 IDLRLAEI
+512 IDLRLSEI
-520 QEYTGLMRK
+520 QNYTGLMRK
-529 RMKHLESSNQE
+529 RMKLLESSNQE
-540 LRQWYDNAAIQGL
+540 LRQWYDMAATQGL
-553 VPSNDTT
+553 IPPTENTTAPANSNPI
-560 TLASSI
+560 L
-566 STTSS
+566 TSS
-571 TQEFDLLE
+571 TQGFDSLE
-579 MDRYSDLHLV
+579 MDRYNELHLV

-603 TTDIELSL
+603 TADIELSL

-619 SLNQTTRTLQINLTR
+619 SLNQTTRTLQVNLTR
-634 TQTIPFGDVVKR
+634 TQTIPFADVVKR

-661 VTLTIQGEN
+661 VSLTIQGEN

-676 ILENLSDPLMHLL
+676 MLENLSDPLMHLL

-702 RMAAGKST
+702 RMAAGKPT

-716 TASQRSGETTIAIAD
+716 TASQRSGETMITIAD

-740 IRDRLQQM
+740 IRDRRQQM
-748 GLPAAEIA
+748 GLPATEVA
-756 KMPAAQLLDV
+756 KMPETQLLDV

-774 AASLTE
+774 ADNLTE

-794 IEQVRGK
+794 IEQVRGN
-801 IQIET
+801 IRIET
-806 QPGIGTTFTIR
+806 QPGIGTTFIIR
-817 VPLTLSIVKVM
+817 VPLTLSIIKVM

-839 SVDSVKEIIHF
+839 SVDRIKEIIHF
-850 DPNLVTADGTKL
+850 QPDLVTADGTKI
-862 TWQSQDIPL
+862 TWQSQEIPL
-871 IALET
+871 IALEQ
-876 GISFGRNSRTF
+876 GISFGRNSRTS

-894 ISQPTIL
+894 ISQPTVL
-901 IVGEDRKSTAFYI
+901 IVGEDRLLRAFQI

-956 QFASWILAAPTALVN
+956 QFASWMSSKSDAPEN
-971 STPVTAKLPSSILPW
+971 PTPVTEQS
-986 RRSAIDSSSNNPTP
+986 SSSNAFTP
-1000 NQILVIDDSI
+1000 NHPETNTILVIDDSI

-1021 KQGYQVEQARDGQEA
+1021 KEGYQVEQARDGQEA
-1036 IEKLLAGLVV
+1036 VEKLLAGLVV

-1059 GYGVLEALRS
+1059 GYGVIEALRS

-1098 SAYFCK
+1098 SAYFSK

-1110 LLATLRSLLQTSASK
+1110 LLTTLKSLIQAAASK
-1125 VLTI
+1125 VLISSIR

>member
-1 MDNDNRIPLKFLDE
+1 MDNDKRIPLKFLDE

-53 AGMMGFG
+53 AAMMGFAP
-60 QLSHV
+60 LSHV

-80 HSKSISTEVE
+80 HSKSVNIDVE

-102 VGDLHRR
+102 VGELHR
-109 SQVVDEAW
+109 QEQLVDEAW
-117 LATQAQPIFDRLREQ
+117 LATQSQPIFDRLRQ
-132 LGDLRPED
+132 HLGDLRPED

-155 MLFESGVK
+155 LLFEGGVN
-163 EALDLLDLQV
+163 EALDLLDRQFDLAPA
-173 EQLSSVQLLPELQT
+173 QLLQELQAT
-187 IAEEL
+187 AEEL
-192 SDFGRMANLD
+192 SDFGRMAKLD
-202 RFVDLCQSVIS
+202 RFVDLCQSVKS
-213 QSQVISADRAHELTR
+213 QSQSISAPQALELTY
-228 RAIKI
+228 RAIKV

-248 IPDRLLEVPSNVSA
+248 IPDRLPRVPSNPD
-262 QPELDPPL
+262 QLELDSPL
-270 ETLPEGFNPSLSGLE
+270 EIRERFNPSSGLA
-285 SLDLSLLHSEIASL
+285 SLDLSLLQSEIANL
-299 NIQGEEDFTVGND
+299 
-312 DIQPLEL
+312 DIQTEE
-319 FSELAAF
+319 S
-326 DSLEFPADFSMD
+326 
-338 GDDTQ
+338 DD
-343 QQSEIGTL
+343 EI
-351 LLQAAPL
+351 Q
-358 ELFSELAA
+358 
-366 FESPEFPADFNVD
+366 
-379 WEDNE
+379 
-384 QQSEIGT
+384 
-391 LLLQDAP
+391 
-398 LELFS
+398 
-403 ELAAFESPE
+403 
-412 FPADFNADWE
+412 
-422 DKEQQPEVG
+422 
-431 TLLLQDAPLEL
+431 APLEL
-442 FSELAAFDSPEFPT
+442 FSELAAFDSPEFPA
-456 DFSVELPVI
+456 DLGALRVI
-465 QPAVTAEIAAAPALS
+465 QQTAIPDTVSPPSLS
-480 TPKPQAQTV
+480 TSKRQSQTV
-489 RVPVEYLQQFNTAFG
+489 RVPVEYLQQFNTVFG

-520 QEYTGLMRK
+520 QNYTGLMRK
-529 RMKHLESSNQE
+529 RMKQLESSNQE
-540 LRQWYDNAAIQGL
+540 LRQWYDKAAILFQRGSANERL
-553 VPSNDTT
+553 IPTPENTIAPAN
-560 TLASSI
+560 LPILKSI
-566 STTSS
+566 TSQS
-571 TQEFDLLE
+571 LEFDLLE
-579 MDRYSDLHLV
+579 MDRYNDLHLV
-589 SQNQIETIV
+589 SQTQIEKIV

-603 TTDIELSL
+603 TADIELSL
-611 QEMTRSVS
+611 QEMTRSVT
-619 SLNQTTRTLQINLTR
+619 SLNQTTRTLQVNLTR
-634 TQTIPFGDVVKR
+634 TQTLPFADVVKR

-661 VTLTIQGEN
+661 VTLQIQGEN

-676 ILENLSDPLMHLL
+676 MLENLSDPLMHLL

-702 RMAAGKST
+702 RIAAGKST

-716 TASQRSGETTIAIAD
+716 TASQRSGETMITIAD
-731 DGGGVKLDR
+731 DGGGIKLDR

-748 GLPAAEIA
+748 GLPAAEVA
-756 KMPAAQLLDV
+756 KMPEAQLLEV

-794 IEQVRGK
+794 LEQVRGN
-801 IQIET
+801 IRIET
-806 QPGIGTTFTIR
+806 QPGIGTTFIIR

-850 DPNLVTADGTKL
+850 QPDLVTADGTKI
-862 TWQSQDIPL
+862 TWQSQSIPL
-871 IALET
+871 IALEQ

-894 ISQPTIL
+894 ISQPTVL
-901 IVGEDRKSTAFYI
+901 IVGEDRRSRAFYI

-948 VVPLIDPI
+948 VVPLLDPI
-956 QFASWILAAPTALVN
+956 QFASWIL
-971 STPVTAKLPSSILPW
+971 
-986 RRSAIDSSSNNPTP
+986 DTP
-1000 NQILVIDDSI
+1000 NSIAREKSHHQFVESSLVEIDAVAEPIQAQTILVIDDSI

-1021 KQGYQVEQARDGQEA
+1021 KEGYQVEQAKDGQEA
-1036 IEKLLAGLVV
+1036 VEKLLAGLVV

-1059 GYGVLEALRS
+1059 GYGVLETLRS

-1083 RNSEKHRMLAMNLGA
+1083 RNSEKHRMLAINLGA
-1098 SAYFCK
+1098 SAYFSK

-1110 LLATLRSLLQTSASK
+1110 LLAMLRYLIQTADSKPLMAS
-1125 VLTI
+1125 IR

>member
-1 MDNDNRIPLKFLDE
+1 MDNDKRIPLKFLDE

-53 AGMMGFG
+53 AAMMGFAP
-60 QLSHV
+60 LSHV

-80 HSKSISTEVE
+80 HSKSINIDVE

-102 VGDLHRR
+102 VGELHR
-109 SQVVDEAW
+109 QEQLVDEAW
-117 LATQAQPIFDRLREQ
+117 LATQSQPIFDRLRQ
-132 LGDLRPED
+132 HLGDLRPED

-155 MLFESGVK
+155 LLFEGGVN
-163 EALDLLDLQV
+163 EALDLLERQFDLAPA
-173 EQLSSVQLLPELQT
+173 QLLQELQAT
-187 IAEEL
+187 AEEL
-192 SDFGRMANLD
+192 SDFGRMAKLD
-202 RFVDLCQSVIS
+202 RFVDLCQSVKS
-213 QSQVISADRAHELTR
+213 QSQSISAPQALELTY
-228 RAIKI
+228 RAIKV

-248 IPDRLLEVPSNVSA
+248 IPDRLPRVPSNPD
-262 QPELDPPL
+262 QLELDSPL
-270 ETLPEGFNPSLSGLE
+270 EIHERFNPSSGLA
-285 SLDLSLLHSEIASL
+285 SLDLSLLQSEIANL
-299 NIQGEEDFTVGND
+299 
-312 DIQPLEL
+312 DIQTEESDDEIQAPLEL

-326 DSLEFPADFSMD
+326 DS
-338 GDDTQ
+338 
-343 QQSEIGTL
+343 
-351 LLQAAPL
+351 
-358 ELFSELAA
+358 
-366 FESPEFPADFNVD
+366 PEFPADL
-379 WEDNE
+379 
-384 QQSEIGT
+384 G
-391 LLLQDAP
+391 
-398 LELFS
+398 
-403 ELAAFESPE
+403 
-412 FPADFNADWE
+412 ADGD
-422 DKEQQPEVG
+422 DDLRQPDVG
-431 TLLLQDAPLEL
+431 TLILDSPLEL

-456 DFSVELPVI
+456 DLDALRVI
-465 QPAVTAEIAAAPALS
+465 QQTAIPDTVSPPSLS
-480 TPKPQAQTV
+480 TSKRQSQTV
-489 RVPVEYLQQFNTAFG
+489 RVPVEYLQQFNTVFG

-520 QEYTGLMRK
+520 QNYTGLMRK
-529 RMKHLESSNQE
+529 RMKQLESSNQE
-540 LRQWYDNAAIQGL
+540 LRQWYDKAAILFQRGSANERL
-553 VPSNDTT
+553 IPTPENTIAPAN
-560 TLASSI
+560 LPILKSI
-566 STTSS
+566 TSQS
-571 TQEFDLLE
+571 LEFDLLE
-579 MDRYSDLHLV
+579 MDRYNDLHLV
-589 SQNQIETIV
+589 SQTQIEKIV

-603 TTDIELSL
+603 TADIELSL
-611 QEMTRSVS
+611 QEMTRSVT
-619 SLNQTTRTLQINLTR
+619 SLNQTTRTLQVNLTR
-634 TQTIPFGDVVKR
+634 TQTLPFADVVKR

-661 VTLTIQGEN
+661 VTLQIQGEN

-676 ILENLSDPLMHLL
+676 MLENLSDPLMHLL

-702 RMAAGKST
+702 RIAAGKST

-716 TASQRSGETTIAIAD
+716 TASQRSGETMITIAD
-731 DGGGVKLDR
+731 DGGGIKLDR

-748 GLPAAEIA
+748 GLPAAEVA
-756 KMPAAQLLDV
+756 KMPEAQLLDV

-794 IEQVRGK
+794 LEQVRGN
-801 IQIET
+801 IRIET
-806 QPGIGTTFTIR
+806 QPGIGTTFIIR

-850 DPNLVTADGTKL
+850 QPDLVTADGTKI
-862 TWQSQDIPL
+862 TWQSQSIPL
-871 IALET
+871 IALEQ

-894 ISQPTIL
+894 ISQPTVL
-901 IVGEDRKSTAFYI
+901 IVGEDRRSRAFYI

-948 VVPLIDPI
+948 VVPLLDPI
-956 QFASWILAAPTALVN
+956 QFASWIL
-971 STPVTAKLPSSILPW
+971 
-986 RRSAIDSSSNNPTP
+986 DTP
-1000 NQILVIDDSI
+1000 NSIAREKSHHQFVESSLVEIDAVAEPIQAQTILVIDDSI

-1021 KQGYQVEQARDGQEA
+1021 KEGYQVEQAKDGQEA
-1036 IEKLLAGLVV
+1036 VEKLLEGLVV

-1059 GYGVLEALRS
+1059 GYGVLETLRS

-1083 RNSEKHRMLAMNLGA
+1083 RNSEKHRMLAINLGA
-1098 SAYFCK
+1098 SAYFSK

-1110 LLATLRSLLQTSASK
+1110 LLAMLRYLIQTADSKPLMAS
-1125 VLTI
+1125 IR

>member
-1 MDNDNRIPLKFLDE
+1 MRLAQPSIWRSLPLVVPTADVLPTPPYPHSPTSVMDNDNRIPLKFLDE

-21 RIEATVLGL
+21 RIESTVLGL
-30 ANTIPNPQAIDEA
+30 ANTIPNPQALDEA

-53 AGMMGFG
+53 AAMMGFIP
-60 QLSHV
+60 LSHV

-80 HSKSISTEVE
+80 HSKSIGTEVE
-90 TLLLAGV
+90 TLLLQGV

-109 SQVVDEAW
+109 SQLVDETW
-117 LATQAQPIFDRLREQ
+117 LATQTQPIFDRLRQ
-132 LGDLRPED
+132 HLGDLRAED
-140 EDALL
+140 EDALM

-155 MLFESGVK
+155 LLFESGVK
-163 EALDLLDLQV
+163 ESLDLLDAQV
-173 EQLSSVQLLPELQT
+173 ESLSPKQLRSELQT
-187 IAEEL
+187 TAEEL

-202 RFVDLCQSVIS
+202 RFVDLCQSIAT
-213 QSQVISADRAHELTR
+213 QSQNTSESQALELTR
-228 RAIKI
+228 KAIKV

-248 IPDRLLEVPSNVSA
+248 IPDRLPGVPNIPQQLE
-262 QPELDPPL
+262 QG
-270 ETLPEGFNPSLSGLE
+270 EGFNRSLSGVE
-285 SLDLSLLHSEIASL
+285 SLDLSLLQSEITNL
-299 NIQGEEDFTVGND
+299 DVQTEEDFTFSDD

-326 DSLEFPADFSMD
+326 DNLEFPTDLSAD
-338 GDDTQ
+338 GDDWEQ
-343 QQSEIGTL
+343 QPDIGTL
-351 LLQAAPL
+351 PLQQSPPL
-358 ELFSELAA
+358 ELF
-366 FESPEFPADFNVD
+366 N
-379 WEDNE
+379 
-384 QQSEIGT
+384 
-391 LLLQDAP
+391 
-398 LELFS
+398 
-403 ELAAFESPE
+403 
-412 FPADFNADWE
+412 
-422 DKEQQPEVG
+422 
-431 TLLLQDAPLEL
+431 
-442 FSELAAFDSPEFPT
+442 ELAAFDSLEFPT
-456 DFSVELPVI
+456 DSIEVGEDWEQQPDIATLPLQQSPPLELLGELAAFDSLEISTDSIEDVRVI
-465 QPAVTAEIAAAPALS
+465 QPTATLQPVAPPSLS
-480 TPKPQAQTV
+480 TSKRQAQTV

-512 IDLRLAEI
+512 IDLRLSEI
-520 QEYTGLMRK
+520 QNYTGLMRK

-540 LRQWYDNAAIQGL
+540 LRQWYDRAAIEAL
-553 VPSNDTT
+553 IPTT
-560 TLASSI
+560 ENINAPGNLT
-566 STTSS
+566 STTSRS
-571 TQEFDLLE
+571 QEFDVLE
-579 MDRYSDLHLV
+579 MDRYNDLHLV

-603 TTDIELSL
+603 TADIELSL

-619 SLNQTTRTLQINLTR
+619 SLNQTTRTLQVNLTR
-634 TQTIPFGDVVKR
+634 TQTIPFADVVKR

-661 VTLTIQGEN
+661 VNLTIQGEN

-676 ILENLSDPLMHLL
+676 MLESLSDPLMHLL

-702 RMAAGKST
+702 RMAAGKPT

-716 TASQRSGETTIAIAD
+716 TASQRSGETMITIAD

-748 GLPAAEIA
+748 GLPAAAVA
-756 KMPAAQLLDV
+756 KMPEAQLLDV

-806 QPGIGTTFTIR
+806 QPGIGTTFIIR

-839 SVDSVKEIIHF
+839 SVDSIKEIIHF
-850 DPNLVTADGTKL
+850 QPDLITADGTKI

-871 IALET
+871 IALEQ

-894 ISQPTIL
+894 ISQPTVL
-901 IVGEDRKSTAFYI
+901 IVGENRRSIAFYI

-920 QEVTLRSIDSPMPLT
+920 REVTLRSIDSPIPLT

-948 VVPLIDPI
+948 LVPLIDLV
-956 QFASWILAAPTALVN
+956 QFASWMSSTPATPAN
-971 STPVTAKLPSSILPW
+971 STPVIEKPNYSE
-986 RRSAIDSSSNNPTP
+986 NNT
-1000 NQILVIDDSI
+1000 ILVIDDSI

-1016 AVMLE
+1016 AAMLE
-1021 KQGYQVEQARDGQEA
+1021 KEGYQVEQARDGQEA
-1036 IEKLLAGLVV
+1036 VEKLLAGLVV

-1059 GYGVLEALRS
+1059 GYGVIEALRS
-1069 NQDFEDLPILMLTS
+1069 TEDFEDLPLLMLTS

-1098 SAYFCK
+1098 SAYFSK

-1110 LLATLRSLLQTSASK
+1110 LLATLRSLIQAAARSLSS
-1125 VLTI
+1125 LI

>member
-1 MDNDNRIPLKFLDE
+1 MDNDKRIPLKFLDE

-53 AGMMGFG
+53 AAMMGFAP
-60 QLSHV
+60 LSHV

-80 HSKSISTEVE
+80 HSKSINIDVE

-102 VGDLHRR
+102 VGELHR
-109 SQVVDEAW
+109 QEQLVDEAW
-117 LATQAQPIFDRLREQ
+117 LATQSQPIFDRLRQ
-132 LGDLRPED
+132 HLGDLRPED

-155 MLFESGVK
+155 LLFEGGVN
-163 EALDLLDLQV
+163 EALDLLDRQFDLAPA
-173 EQLSSVQLLPELQT
+173 QLLQELQAT
-187 IAEEL
+187 AEEL
-192 SDFGRMANLD
+192 SDFGRMAKLD
-202 RFVDLCQSVIS
+202 RFVDLCQSVKS
-213 QSQVISADRAHELTR
+213 QSQSISAPQALELTY
-228 RAIKI
+228 RAIKV

-248 IPDRLLEVPSNVSA
+248 IPDRLPRVPSNPD
-262 QPELDPPL
+262 QLELDSPL
-270 ETLPEGFNPSLSGLE
+270 EIHERFNPSSGLA
-285 SLDLSLLHSEIASL
+285 SLDLSLLQSEIANL
-299 NIQGEEDFTVGND
+299 
-312 DIQPLEL
+312 DIQTEESDDEIQAPLEL

-326 DSLEFPADFSMD
+326 DS
-338 GDDTQ
+338 
-343 QQSEIGTL
+343 
-351 LLQAAPL
+351 
-358 ELFSELAA
+358 
-366 FESPEFPADFNVD
+366 PEFPADL
-379 WEDNE
+379 
-384 QQSEIGT
+384 G
-391 LLLQDAP
+391 
-398 LELFS
+398 
-403 ELAAFESPE
+403 
-412 FPADFNADWE
+412 ADW
-422 DKEQQPEVG
+422 DDDRRQPEVG
-431 TLLLQDAPLEL
+431 TLILDSPPLEL

-456 DFSVELPVI
+456 DLGADWDDNQQQLDVGTLILDSPPLELFSELAAFDSPEFPTDLGALRVI
-465 QPAVTAEIAAAPALS
+465 QQTAIPDTVSPPSLS
-480 TPKPQAQTV
+480 TSKRQSQTV
-489 RVPVEYLQQFNTAFG
+489 RVPVEYLQQFNTVFG

-520 QEYTGLMRK
+520 QNYTGLMRK
-529 RMKHLESSNQE
+529 RMKQLESSNQE
-540 LRQWYDNAAIQGL
+540 LRQWYDKAAILFQRGSANERL
-553 VPSNDTT
+553 IPTPENTIAPAN
-560 TLASSI
+560 LPILKSI
-566 STTSS
+566 TSQS
-571 TQEFDLLE
+571 LEFDLLE
-579 MDRYSDLHLV
+579 MDRYNDLHLV
-589 SQNQIETIV
+589 SQTQIEKIV

-603 TTDIELSL
+603 TADIELSL
-611 QEMTRSVS
+611 QEMTRSVT
-619 SLNQTTRTLQINLTR
+619 SLNQTTRTLQVNLTR
-634 TQTIPFGDVVKR
+634 TQTLPFADVVKR

-661 VTLTIQGEN
+661 VTLQIQGEN

-676 ILENLSDPLMHLL
+676 MLENLSDPLMHLL

-702 RMAAGKST
+702 RIAAGKST

-716 TASQRSGETTIAIAD
+716 TASQRSGETMITIAD
-731 DGGGVKLDR
+731 DGGGIKLDR

-748 GLPAAEIA
+748 GLPAAEVA
-756 KMPAAQLLDV
+756 KMPEAQLLDV

-794 IEQVRGK
+794 LEQVRGN
-801 IQIET
+801 IRIET
-806 QPGIGTTFTIR
+806 QPGIGTTFIIR

-850 DPNLVTADGTKL
+850 QPDLVTADGTKI
-862 TWQSQDIPL
+862 TWQSQSIPL
-871 IALET
+871 IALEQ

-894 ISQPTIL
+894 ISQPTVL
-901 IVGEDRKSTAFYI
+901 IVGEDRRSRAFYI

-948 VVPLIDPI
+948 VVPLLDPI
-956 QFASWILAAPTALVN
+956 QFASWIL
-971 STPVTAKLPSSILPW
+971 
-986 RRSAIDSSSNNPTP
+986 DTP
-1000 NQILVIDDSI
+1000 NSIAREKSHHQFVESSLVEIDAVAEPIQAQTILVIDDSI

-1021 KQGYQVEQARDGQEA
+1021 KEGYQVEQAKDGQEA
-1036 IEKLLAGLVV
+1036 VEKLLAGLVV

-1059 GYGVLEALRS
+1059 GYGVLETLRS

-1083 RNSEKHRMLAMNLGA
+1083 RNSEKHRMLAINLGA
-1098 SAYFCK
+1098 SAYFSK

-1110 LLATLRSLLQTSASK
+1110 LLAMLRYLIQTADSKPLMAS
-1125 VLTI
+1125 IR

>member
-30 ANTIPNPQAIDEA
+30 ANTIPDPQAIDEA

-80 HSKSISTEVE
+80 HSKPISTEVE

-145 SQEGDVDPGI
+145 SQEGEVDPGI
-155 MLFESGVK
+155 LLFDSGVK
-163 EALDLLDLQV
+163 EALDLLDRQF
-173 EQLSSVQLLPELQT
+173 EQLSPVQLLQELQAT
-187 IAEEL
+187 VDEL
-192 SDFGRMANLD
+192 SDFGRMASLD
-202 RFVDLCQSVIS
+202 RFVDLCQSVTS
-213 QSQVISADRAHELTR
+213 QIQTSSADQANELAR
-228 RAIKI
+228 SAIKI

-248 IPDRLLEVPSNVSA
+248 IPDRLPGMSRNVPVQLELDA
-262 QPELDPPL
+262 QP

-285 SLDLSLLHSEIASL
+285 SLDLSLLQSEIANLDISSDA
-299 NIQGEEDFTVGND
+299 DFTFSDD

-326 DSLEFPADFSMD
+326 DSPEFSADFRAD
-338 GDDTQ
+338 WDDHQ

-351 LLQAAPL
+351 
-358 ELFSELAA
+358 
-366 FESPEFPADFNVD
+366 
-379 WEDNE
+379 
-384 QQSEIGT
+384 I
-391 LLLQDAP
+391 
-398 LELFS
+398 
-403 ELAAFESPE
+403 
-412 FPADFNADWE
+412 
-422 DKEQQPEVG
+422 
-431 TLLLQDAPLEL
+431 LQDAPLEL

-456 DFSVELPVI
+456 DFSVDWDDNEQQPEIGTLLLQDAEPLELFSELAAFDSPDLPADFRVDLPVI
-465 QPAVTAEIAAAPALS
+465 QPTASPEIVSTPTSS
-480 TPKPQAQTV
+480 TPKHQAQTV

-512 IDLRLAEI
+512 IDLRLTEI
-520 QEYTGLMRK
+520 QNYTSLMRK

-540 LRQWYDNAAIQGL
+540 LRQWYDKTASQEL
-553 VPSNDTT
+553 VPTDHTSAVASLTPIATT
-560 TLASSI
+560 ASA
-566 STTSS
+566 
-571 TQEFDLLE
+571 QEFDDLLE

-603 TTDIELSL
+603 TADIELSL

-619 SLNQTTRTLQINLTR
+619 SLNQTTRTLQVNLTR

-702 RMAAGKST
+702 RMAAGKPT

-716 TASQRSGETTIAIAD
+716 TASQRSGETMITIAD

-748 GLPAAEIA
+748 GLPAAAIA
-756 KMPAAQLLDV
+756 KMPEAQLLDV

-806 QPGIGTTFTIR
+806 QPGVGTTFTIR
-817 VPLTLSIVKVM
+817 VPLTLSIIKVM
-828 LLERSGFVFAV
+828 LLERSGFVFAI
-839 SVDSVKEIIHF
+839 SVDSIKEIIHF
-850 DPNLVTADGTKL
+850 DPNLVTTDGTKL
-862 TWQSQDIPL
+862 TWQSQEIPL
-871 IALET
+871 IALEQ
-876 GISFGRNSRTF
+876 GISFGRNSRTS

-894 ISQPTIL
+894 ISQPTVL

-956 QFASWILAAPTALVN
+956 HFASWILAAPTAVTN
-971 STPVTAKLPSSILPW
+971 STPVTAKLPSSI
-986 RRSAIDSSSNNPTP
+986 DSSSNNPAP

-1036 IEKLLAGLVV
+1036 VEKLLAGLVV

-1069 NQDFEDLPILMLTS
+1069 NEDFEDLPILMLTS

-1098 SAYFCK
+1098 SAYFSK
-1104 PYTESE
+1104 PYTESD
-1110 LLATLRSLLQTSASK
+1110 LLATLASLIQARH
-1125 VLTI
+1125 

>member
-53 AGMMGFG
+53 AGMMGFIP
-60 QLSHV
+60 LSHV

-80 HSKSISTEVE
+80 HSKPISTEVE

-117 LATQAQPIFDRLREQ
+117 LATQSQPIFDRLREQ

-155 MLFESGVK
+155 LLFESGVK
-163 EALDLLDLQV
+163 EALDLLDRQF
-173 EQLSSVQLLPELQT
+173 EQISSAQLLQELQT
-187 IAEEL
+187 TADEL

-202 RFVDLCQSVIS
+202 RFVDLCQSVTS
-213 QSQVISADRAHELTR
+213 QSQSRSADRAIELTR
-228 RAIKI
+228 NAIKV

-248 IPDRLLEVPSNVSA
+248 IPDRLPEVSSNA
-262 QPELDPPL
+262 PTQLELDPPL
-270 ETLPEGFNPSLSGLE
+270 ETLDEQFNPSLSGLE
-285 SLDLSLLHSEIASL
+285 SLDLSLLHSEIPDL
-299 NIQGEEDFTVGND
+299 DIQSEADFTFSDD

-319 FSELAAF
+319 FSELAQF
-326 DSLEFPADFSMD
+326 D
-338 GDDTQ
+338 
-343 QQSEIGTL
+343 
-351 LLQAAPL
+351 
-358 ELFSELAA
+358 
-366 FESPEFPADFNVD
+366 SPEFPVEFSMEWDD
-379 WEDNE
+379 DR
-384 QQSEIGT
+384 QQQEIT
-391 LLLQDAP
+391 NLLLQDAP
-398 LELFS
+398 S
-403 ELAAFESPE
+403 
-412 FPADFNADWE
+412 
-422 DKEQQPEVG
+422 
-431 TLLLQDAPLEL
+431 LEL
-442 FSELAAFDSPEFPT
+442 FSELAAFDSPEFSMEWDDDRQQQDTSNLLLQDAPSLELFSELAAFNSLEIPT
-456 DFSVELPVI
+456 DFSVDLPVVQQI
-465 QPAVTAEIAAAPALS
+465 STPEIAAIPTFS

-504 KLILERNA
+504 KLVLERNA

-520 QEYTGLMRK
+520 QNYTGLMRK
-529 RMKHLESSNQE
+529 RMKHLESSNKE
-540 LRQWYDNAAIQGL
+540 LRNWYDNAAIQGL
-553 VPSNDTT
+553 VPSAENTT
-560 TLASSI
+560 ALASPTPI

-571 TQEFDLLE
+571 TEGFDLLE

-589 SQNQIETIV
+589 SQTQIETIV

-603 TTDIELSL
+603 TTDIEFSL

-619 SLNQTTRTLQINLTR
+619 SLNQTTRTLQVNLTR
-634 TQTIPFGDVVKR
+634 SQTIPFGDVVKR

-661 VTLTIQGEN
+661 VTLTIQGEH

-676 ILENLSDPLMHLL
+676 MLESLSDPLMHLL
-689 RNAFDHGIEDPAT
+689 RNAFDHGIEDPAA
-702 RMAAGKST
+702 RMAAGKPT

-716 TASQRSGETTIAIAD
+716 TASQRSGETIITIAD

-748 GLPAAEIA
+748 GLPAAAIA
-756 KMPAAQLLDV
+756 KMPEAQLLDV

-774 AASLTE
+774 ATSLTE

-801 IQIET
+801 IQLET

-817 VPLTLSIVKVM
+817 VPLTLSIIKVM

-850 DPNLVTADGTKL
+850 DPNSVTAEGTKL
-862 TWQSQDIPL
+862 TWQSQQIPL
-871 IALET
+871 IALEQ
-876 GISFGRNSRTF
+876 GISFNRNSRML
-887 GLPGRPT
+887 GLPGTPT
-894 ISQPTIL
+894 ISQPTVL

-920 QEVTLRSIDSPMPLT
+920 QEVTLRSIDSPIPLS

-956 QFASWILAAPTALVN
+956 QFASWILATPTALVN
-971 STPVTAKLPSSILPW
+971 STPATVT
-986 RRSAIDSSSNNPTP
+986 SNNSVNNSPATSTTKT
-1000 NQILVIDDSI
+1000 ILVIDDSI

-1016 AVMLE
+1016 AAMLE

-1036 IEKLLAGLVV
+1036 VEKLLAGLVV

-1069 NQDFEDLPILMLTS
+1069 NKDFEDLPILMLTS

-1098 SAYFCK
+1098 SAYFSK

-1110 LLATLRSLLQTSASK
+1110 LLAALGSLIQTAASK
-1125 VLTI
+1125 SLIGVK

>member
-30 ANTIPNPQAIDEA
+30 ANTIPNPQVIDEA
-43 LRAAHSVKGG
+43 LRAAHSVKGS
-53 AGMMGFG
+53 AAMMGFAP
-60 QLSHV
+60 LSHV

-117 LATQAQPIFDRLREQ
+117 LATHAQPTFDRLREQ

-145 SQEGDVDPGI
+145 SQDGDVDPGI
-155 MLFESGVK
+155 LLFESGVQ
-163 EALDLLDLQV
+163 EALDLLDNQF
-173 EQLSSVQLLPELQT
+173 EQLSPVQLLQELQT
-187 IAEEL
+187 TADEL

-202 RFVDLCQSVIS
+202 RFVDLCQSVTS
-213 QSQVISADRAHELTR
+213 QSQSSSADRASELAR
-228 RAIKI
+228 RAIKV

-248 IPDRLLEVPSNVSA
+248 IPDRLPEVPSNVPV
-262 QPELDPPL
+262 QLELDPPL
-270 ETLPEGFNPSLSGLE
+270 ETLDEGFNPSLSGLE
-285 SLDLSLLHSEIASL
+285 SLDLSLLHSEIADL
-299 NIQGEEDFTVGND
+299 DIHTEQDFTFSD
-312 DIQPLEL
+312 DEIQPLEL
-319 FSELAAF
+319 FSELASF
-326 DSLEFPADFSMD
+326 D
-338 GDDTQ
+338 
-343 QQSEIGTL
+343 
-351 LLQAAPL
+351 
-358 ELFSELAA
+358 
-366 FESPEFPADFNVD
+366 SPEFPADFSAD
-379 WEDNE
+379 WDDDL
-384 QQSEIGT
+384 QQQPEISN
-391 LLLQDAP
+391 LLLQD
-398 LELFS
+398 
-403 ELAAFESPE
+403 ES
-412 FPADFNADWE
+412 
-422 DKEQQPEVG
+422 
-431 TLLLQDAPLEL
+431 PLEL

-456 DFSVELPVI
+456 DFSVDWEDDRQQQPEISSLLLQDESPLELFSELAAFDSLEFPSDLSVDLPVI
-465 QPAVTAEIAAAPALS
+465 QPTVTAEIVSPPTGS
-480 TPKPQAQTV
+480 TPKPQSQTV

-520 QEYTGLMRK
+520 QNYTGLMRK

-553 VPSNDTT
+553 VPTT
-560 TLASSI
+560 ENITTPENPPILASS
-566 STTSS
+566 
-571 TQEFDLLE
+571 TQGFDLLE

-603 TTDIELSL
+603 TADIELSL

-619 SLNQTTRTLQINLTR
+619 SLNQTTRTLQVNLTR
-634 TQTIPFGDVVKR
+634 TQTIPFGDVTKR

-676 ILENLSDPLMHLL
+676 MLESLSDPLMHLL

-702 RMAAGKST
+702 RMAAGKPT
-710 QGSIVL
+710 PGSIVL
-716 TASQRSGETTIAIAD
+716 TASQRSGETIITIAD

-756 KMPAAQLLDV
+756 KMPEAQLLDV

-806 QPGIGTTFTIR
+806 QAGIGTTFTIR
-817 VPLTLSIVKVM
+817 VPLTLSIIKVM

-850 DPNLVTADGTKL
+850 DPALVTAEGTKL
-862 TWQSQDIPL
+862 TWQSQEMPL
-871 IALET
+871 IALEQ
-876 GISFGRNSRTF
+876 GISFGRNTRTL

-894 ISQPTIL
+894 ISQPTVL

-956 QFASWILAAPTALVN
+956 QFASWILATPPTLVDA
-971 STPVTAKLPSSILPW
+971 TPVTAKLPSSILQW
-986 RRSAIDSSSNNPTP
+986 RRSANDSSSNNSTTKP
-1000 NQILVIDDSI
+1000 ILVIDDSI

-1021 KQGYQVEQARDGQEA
+1021 KAGYQVEQARDGQEA
-1036 IEKLLAGLVV
+1036 VEKLLAGLVV

-1083 RNSEKHRMLAMNLGA
+1083 RNSEKHRTLAMNLGA
-1098 SAYFCK
+1098 SAYFSK

-1110 LLATLRSLLQTSASK
+1110 LLATLRSLIQTATSQ
-1125 VLTI
+1125 VLTLIS

>member
-1 MDNDNRIPLKFLDE
+1 MDNDKRIPLKFLDE

-53 AGMMGFG
+53 AAMMGFAP
-60 QLSHV
+60 LSHV

-80 HSKSISTEVE
+80 HSKSINIDVE

-97 DCLRQ
+97 DCLRR
-102 VGDLHRR
+102 VGELHR
-109 SQVVDEAW
+109 QEQLVDEAW
-117 LATQAQPIFDRLREQ
+117 LATQSQPIFDRLRQ
-132 LGDLRPED
+132 HLGDLRPED

-155 MLFESGVK
+155 LLFEGGVN
-163 EALDLLDLQV
+163 EALDLLDRQFDLAPA
-173 EQLSSVQLLPELQT
+173 QLLQELQAT
-187 IAEEL
+187 AEEL
-192 SDFGRMANLD
+192 SDFGRMAKLD
-202 RFVDLCQSVIS
+202 RFVDLCQSVKS
-213 QSQVISADRAHELTR
+213 QSQSISAPQALELTY
-228 RAIKI
+228 RAIKV

-248 IPDRLLEVPSNVSA
+248 IPDRLPRVPSNPD
-262 QPELDPPL
+262 QLELDSPL
-270 ETLPEGFNPSLSGLE
+270 EIRERFNPSSGLA
-285 SLDLSLLHSEIASL
+285 SLDLSLLQSEIANL
-299 NIQGEEDFTVGND
+299 
-312 DIQPLEL
+312 DIQTEE
-319 FSELAAF
+319 S
-326 DSLEFPADFSMD
+326 
-338 GDDTQ
+338 DD
-343 QQSEIGTL
+343 EI
-351 LLQAAPL
+351 Q
-358 ELFSELAA
+358 
-366 FESPEFPADFNVD
+366 
-379 WEDNE
+379 
-384 QQSEIGT
+384 
-391 LLLQDAP
+391 
-398 LELFS
+398 
-403 ELAAFESPE
+403 
-412 FPADFNADWE
+412 
-422 DKEQQPEVG
+422 
-431 TLLLQDAPLEL
+431 APLEL

-456 DFSVELPVI
+456 DLGALRVI
-465 QPAVTAEIAAAPALS
+465 QQTAIPDTVSPPSLS
-480 TPKPQAQTV
+480 TSKRQSQTV
-489 RVPVEYLQQFNTAFG
+489 RVPVEYLQQFNTVFG

-520 QEYTGLMRK
+520 QNYTGLMRK
-529 RMKHLESSNQE
+529 RMKQLESSNQE
-540 LRQWYDNAAIQGL
+540 LRQWYDKAAILFQRGSANERL
-553 VPSNDTT
+553 IPTPENTIAPAN
-560 TLASSI
+560 LPILKSI
-566 STTSS
+566 TSQS
-571 TQEFDLLE
+571 LEFDLLE
-579 MDRYSDLHLV
+579 MDRYNDLHLV
-589 SQNQIETIV
+589 SQTQIETIV

-603 TTDIELSL
+603 TADIELSL
-611 QEMTRSVS
+611 QEMTRSVT
-619 SLNQTTRTLQINLTR
+619 SLNQTTRTLQVNLTR
-634 TQTIPFGDVVKR
+634 TQTLPFADVVKR

-661 VTLTIQGEN
+661 VTLQIQGEN

-676 ILENLSDPLMHLL
+676 MLENLSDPLMHLL

-702 RMAAGKST
+702 RIAAGKST

-716 TASQRSGETTIAIAD
+716 TASQRSGETMITIAD
-731 DGGGVKLDR
+731 DGGGIKLDR

-748 GLPAAEIA
+748 GLPAAEVA
-756 KMPAAQLLDV
+756 KMPEAQLLDV

-794 IEQVRGK
+794 LEQVRGN
-801 IQIET
+801 IRIET
-806 QPGIGTTFTIR
+806 QPGIGTTFIIR

-850 DPNLVTADGTKL
+850 QPDLVTADGTKI
-862 TWQSQDIPL
+862 TWQSQSIPL
-871 IALET
+871 IALEQ

-894 ISQPTIL
+894 ISQPTVL
-901 IVGEDRKSTAFYI
+901 IVGEDRRSRAFYI

-948 VVPLIDPI
+948 VVPLLDPI
-956 QFASWILAAPTALVN
+956 QFASWIL
-971 STPVTAKLPSSILPW
+971 
-986 RRSAIDSSSNNPTP
+986 DTP
-1000 NQILVIDDSI
+1000 NSIAREKSHHQFVESSLVEIDAVAEPIQAQTILVIDDSI

-1021 KQGYQVEQARDGQEA
+1021 KEGYQVEQAKDGQEA
-1036 IEKLLAGLVV
+1036 VEKLLAGLVV

-1059 GYGVLEALRS
+1059 GYGVLETLRS

-1083 RNSEKHRMLAMNLGA
+1083 RNSEKHRMLAINLGA
-1098 SAYFCK
+1098 SAYFSK

-1110 LLATLRSLLQTSASK
+1110 LLAMLRYLIQTADSKPLMAS
-1125 VLTI
+1125 IR

>member
-1 MDNDNRIPLKFLDE
+1 MDNDKRIPLKFLDE

-53 AGMMGFG
+53 AAMMGFAP
-60 QLSHV
+60 LSHV

-80 HSKSISTEVE
+80 HSKSINIDVE

-102 VGDLHRR
+102 VGELHR
-109 SQVVDEAW
+109 QEQLVDEAW
-117 LATQAQPIFDRLREQ
+117 LATQSQPIFDRLRQ
-132 LGDLRPED
+132 HLGDLRPED

-155 MLFESGVK
+155 LLFEGGVN
-163 EALDLLDLQV
+163 EALDLLDRQFDLAPA
-173 EQLSSVQLLPELQT
+173 QLLQELQAT
-187 IAEEL
+187 AEEL
-192 SDFGRMANLD
+192 SDFGRMAKLD
-202 RFVDLCQSVIS
+202 RFVDLCQSVKS
-213 QSQVISADRAHELTR
+213 QSQSISAPQALELTY
-228 RAIKI
+228 RAIKV

-248 IPDRLLEVPSNVSA
+248 IPDRLPRVPNNPD
-262 QPELDPPL
+262 QLELDSPL
-270 ETLPEGFNPSLSGLE
+270 EIRERFNPSSGLA
-285 SLDLSLLHSEIASL
+285 SLDLSLLQSEIANL
-299 NIQGEEDFTVGND
+299 
-312 DIQPLEL
+312 DIQTEE
-319 FSELAAF
+319 S
-326 DSLEFPADFSMD
+326 
-338 GDDTQ
+338 DD
-343 QQSEIGTL
+343 EI
-351 LLQAAPL
+351 Q
-358 ELFSELAA
+358 
-366 FESPEFPADFNVD
+366 
-379 WEDNE
+379 
-384 QQSEIGT
+384 
-391 LLLQDAP
+391 
-398 LELFS
+398 
-403 ELAAFESPE
+403 
-412 FPADFNADWE
+412 
-422 DKEQQPEVG
+422 
-431 TLLLQDAPLEL
+431 APLEL
-442 FSELAAFDSPEFPT
+442 FSELAAFDSPEFPA
-456 DFSVELPVI
+456 DLGALRVI
-465 QPAVTAEIAAAPALS
+465 QQTAIPDTVSPPSLS
-480 TPKPQAQTV
+480 TSKRQSQTV
-489 RVPVEYLQQFNTAFG
+489 RVPVEYLQQFNTVFG

-520 QEYTGLMRK
+520 QNYTGLMRK
-529 RMKHLESSNQE
+529 RMKQLESSNQE
-540 LRQWYDNAAIQGL
+540 LRQWYDKAAILFQRGSANERL
-553 VPSNDTT
+553 IPTPENTIAPAN
-560 TLASSI
+560 LPILKSI
-566 STTSS
+566 TSQS
-571 TQEFDLLE
+571 LEFDLLE
-579 MDRYSDLHLV
+579 MDRYNDLHLV
-589 SQNQIETIV
+589 SQTQIEKIV

-603 TTDIELSL
+603 TADIELSL
-611 QEMTRSVS
+611 QEMTRSVT
-619 SLNQTTRTLQINLTR
+619 SLNQTTRTLQVNLTR
-634 TQTIPFGDVVKR
+634 TQTLPFADVVKR

-661 VTLTIQGEN
+661 VTLQIQGEN

-676 ILENLSDPLMHLL
+676 MLENLSDPLMHLL

-702 RMAAGKST
+702 RIAAGKST

-716 TASQRSGETTIAIAD
+716 TASQRSGETMITIAD
-731 DGGGVKLDR
+731 DGGGIKLDR

-748 GLPAAEIA
+748 GLPAAEVA
-756 KMPAAQLLDV
+756 KMPEAQLLDV

-794 IEQVRGK
+794 LEQVRGN
-801 IQIET
+801 IRIET
-806 QPGIGTTFTIR
+806 QPGIGTTFIIR

-850 DPNLVTADGTKL
+850 QPDLVTADGTKI
-862 TWQSQDIPL
+862 TWQSQSIPL
-871 IALET
+871 IALEQ

-894 ISQPTIL
+894 ISQPTVL
-901 IVGEDRKSTAFYI
+901 IVGEDRRSRAFYI

-948 VVPLIDPI
+948 VVPLLDPI
-956 QFASWILAAPTALVN
+956 QFASWIL
-971 STPVTAKLPSSILPW
+971 
-986 RRSAIDSSSNNPTP
+986 DTP
-1000 NQILVIDDSI
+1000 NSIAREKSHHQFVESSLVEIDAVAEPIQAQTILVIDDSI

-1021 KQGYQVEQARDGQEA
+1021 KEGYQVEQAKDGQEA
-1036 IEKLLAGLVV
+1036 VEKLLAGLVV

-1059 GYGVLEALRS
+1059 GYGVLETLRS

-1083 RNSEKHRMLAMNLGA
+1083 RNSEKHRMLAINLGA
-1098 SAYFCK
+1098 SAYFSK

-1110 LLATLRSLLQTSASK
+1110 LLAMLRYLIQTADSKPLMAS
-1125 VLTI
+1125 IR

>member
-1 MDNDNRIPLKFLDE
+1 MDNENRIPLKFLDE

-21 RIEATVLGL
+21 RIESTVLGL
-30 ANTIPNPQAIDEA
+30 ANTIPNPQALDEA

-53 AGMMGFG
+53 AAMMGFAP
-60 QLSHV
+60 LSHV

-90 TLLLAGV
+90 TLLLQGV
-97 DCLRQ
+97 DWLRQ
-102 VGDLHRR
+102 VGDLHR
-109 SQVVDEAW
+109 QEQLVDEAW
-117 LATQAQPIFDRLREQ
+117 LATQTQPIFDRLRQQ

-155 MLFESGVK
+155 LLFESGVK
-163 EALDLLDLQV
+163 ETLDLLAA
-173 EQLSSVQLLPELQT
+173 QLERLSPAQLCQELQAT
-187 IAEEL
+187 VDEL

-202 RFVDLCQSVIS
+202 RFVDLCQSVAN
-213 QSQVISADRAHELTR
+213 QSQIIDPLQAIDLTH
-228 RAIKI
+228 RAIKV

-248 IPDRLLEVPSNVSA
+248 IPDRLPGLPHDVPVSI
-262 QPELDPPL
+262 EL
-270 ETLPEGFNPSLSGLE
+270 EGFNPSLSGLE
-285 SLDLSLLHSEIASL
+285 SLDLSLLQSEIANL
-299 NIQGEEDFTVGND
+299 EIETEEDFTFSDD

-319 FSELAAF
+319 L
-326 DSLEFPADFSMD
+326 D
-338 GDDTQ
+338 
-343 QQSEIGTL
+343 
-351 LLQAAPL
+351 
-358 ELFSELAA
+358 
-366 FESPEFPADFNVD
+366 
-379 WEDNE
+379 
-384 QQSEIGT
+384 
-391 LLLQDAP
+391 
-398 LELFS
+398 
-403 ELAAFESPE
+403 
-412 FPADFNADWE
+412 
-422 DKEQQPEVG
+422 
-431 TLLLQDAPLEL
+431 
-442 FSELAAFDSPEFPT
+442 ELAAFDSPEST
-456 DFSVELPVI
+456 ADFSFDAEYLPQLELLGELASFDSPELLPTQSENSREI
-465 QPAVTAEIAAAPALS
+465 QQTAAPSFPLS
-480 TPKPQAQTV
+480 THAVPKRQVQTV

-512 IDLRLAEI
+512 IDLRLSEI
-520 QEYTGLMRK
+520 QNYTRLMRK
-529 RMKHLESSNQE
+529 RMKLLESSNQE
-540 LRQWYDNAAIQGL
+540 LRQWYDMAATEGLIPSTENATAPALTPILTSSIQG
-553 VPSNDTT
+553 
-560 TLASSI
+560 
-566 STTSS
+566 
-571 TQEFDLLE
+571 FDSLE

-603 TTDIELSL
+603 TADIELSL

-619 SLNQTTRTLQINLTR
+619 SLKQTTRTLQVNLTR
-634 TQTIPFGDVVKR
+634 TQTIPFGDLVKR
-646 FPRLIRD
+646 FPRMIRD

-676 ILENLSDPLMHLL
+676 MLENLSDPLMHLL

-716 TASQRSGETTIAIAD
+716 TASQRSGETMITIAD

-748 GLPAAEIA
+748 GLPAAEVA
-756 KMPAAQLLDV
+756 KMPETQLLDV

-794 IEQVRGK
+794 IEQVRGN
-801 IQIET
+801 IRIET
-806 QPGIGTTFTIR
+806 QPGIGTTFIIR

-839 SVDSVKEIIHF
+839 SVDSIKEIIHF
-850 DPNLVTADGTKL
+850 QPNLVTADGTKI
-862 TWQSQDIPL
+862 TWQSQKIPL
-871 IALET
+871 IALEQ
-876 GISFGRNSRTF
+876 GISFGRNSKTF

-894 ISQPTIL
+894 ISQPTVL
-901 IVGEDRKSTAFYI
+901 IVGEDRLLRAFHI

-920 QEVTLRSIDSPMPLT
+920 QEVSLRSIDSPMPLT
-935 PGFGNSIILGDGR
+935 PGFDNSIILGDGR
-948 VVPLIDPI
+948 VVPLVDLI
-956 QFASWILAAPTALVN
+956 QFAGWMSSKSAAPVN
-971 STPVTAKLPSSILPW
+971 SIPVREKPHLS
-986 RRSAIDSSSNNPTP
+986 IDSTP
-1000 NQILVIDDSI
+1000 KHPETNTILVIDDSI

-1021 KQGYQVEQARDGQEA
+1021 KAGYQVEQAKDGQEA
-1036 IEKLLAGLVV
+1036 VEKLLAGLVV
-1046 QAAICDIEMPRLD
+1046 QGAICDIEMPRLD

-1069 NQDFEDLPILMLTS
+1069 TEDFEHLPILMLTS
-1083 RNSEKHRMLAMNLGA
+1083 RNSERHRMLAMNLGA
-1098 SAYFCK
+1098 SAYFSK

-1110 LLATLRSLLQTSASK
+1110 LLATLKSLIQACQQRSNLFNPLPIHA
-1125 VLTI
+1125 

>member
-1 MDNDNRIPLKFLDE
+1 MDNDKRIPLKFLDE

-53 AGMMGFG
+53 AAMMGFAP
-60 QLSHV
+60 LSHV

-80 HSKSISTEVE
+80 HSKSINIDVE

-102 VGDLHRR
+102 VGELHR
-109 SQVVDEAW
+109 QEQLVDEAW
-117 LATQAQPIFDRLREQ
+117 LATQSQPIFDRLRQ
-132 LGDLRPED
+132 HLGDLRPED

-155 MLFESGVK
+155 LLFEGGVN
-163 EALDLLDLQV
+163 EALDLLDRQFDLAPA
-173 EQLSSVQLLPELQT
+173 QLLQELQAT
-187 IAEEL
+187 AEEL
-192 SDFGRMANLD
+192 SDFGRMAKLD
-202 RFVDLCQSVIS
+202 RFVDLCQSVKS
-213 QSQVISADRAHELTR
+213 QSQSISAPQALELTY
-228 RAIKI
+228 RAIKV

-248 IPDRLLEVPSNVSA
+248 IPDRLPRVPSNPD
-262 QPELDPPL
+262 QLELDSPL
-270 ETLPEGFNPSLSGLE
+270 EIHERFNPSSGLA
-285 SLDLSLLHSEIASL
+285 SLDLSLLQSEIANL
-299 NIQGEEDFTVGND
+299 
-312 DIQPLEL
+312 DIQTEE
-319 FSELAAF
+319 S
-326 DSLEFPADFSMD
+326 
-338 GDDTQ
+338 DD
-343 QQSEIGTL
+343 EI
-351 LLQAAPL
+351 Q
-358 ELFSELAA
+358 
-366 FESPEFPADFNVD
+366 
-379 WEDNE
+379 
-384 QQSEIGT
+384 
-391 LLLQDAP
+391 
-398 LELFS
+398 
-403 ELAAFESPE
+403 
-412 FPADFNADWE
+412 
-422 DKEQQPEVG
+422 
-431 TLLLQDAPLEL
+431 APLEL

-456 DFSVELPVI
+456 DLGALRVI
-465 QPAVTAEIAAAPALS
+465 QQTAIPDTVSPPSLS
-480 TPKPQAQTV
+480 TSKRQSQTV
-489 RVPVEYLQQFNTAFG
+489 RVPVEYLQQFNTVFG

-520 QEYTGLMRK
+520 QNYTGLMRK
-529 RMKHLESSNQE
+529 RMKQLESSNQE
-540 LRQWYDNAAIQGL
+540 LRQWYDKAAILSQGGSANEQL
-553 VPSNDTT
+553 IPTPENTIAPAN
-560 TLASSI
+560 LPILKSI
-566 STTSS
+566 TSQS
-571 TQEFDLLE
+571 LEFDLLE
-579 MDRYSDLHLV
+579 MDRYNDLHLV
-589 SQNQIETIV
+589 SQTQIETIV

-603 TTDIELSL
+603 TADIELSL
-611 QEMTRSVS
+611 QEMTRSVT
-619 SLNQTTRTLQINLTR
+619 SLNQTTRTLQVNLTR
-634 TQTIPFGDVVKR
+634 TQTLPFADVVKR

-661 VTLTIQGEN
+661 VTLQIQGEN

-676 ILENLSDPLMHLL
+676 MLENLSDPLMHLL

-702 RMAAGKST
+702 RIAAGKST

-716 TASQRSGETTIAIAD
+716 TASQRSGETMITIAD
-731 DGGGVKLDR
+731 DGGGIKLDR

-748 GLPAAEIA
+748 GLPAAEVA
-756 KMPAAQLLDV
+756 KMPEAQLLDV

-794 IEQVRGK
+794 LEQVRGN
-801 IQIET
+801 IRIET
-806 QPGIGTTFTIR
+806 QPGIGTTFIIR

-850 DPNLVTADGTKL
+850 QPDLVTADGTKI
-862 TWQSQDIPL
+862 TWQSQSIPL
-871 IALET
+871 IALEQ

-894 ISQPTIL
+894 ISQPTVL
-901 IVGEDRKSTAFYI
+901 IVGEDRRSRAFYI

-948 VVPLIDPI
+948 VVPLLDPI
-956 QFASWILAAPTALVN
+956 QFASWIL
-971 STPVTAKLPSSILPW
+971 
-986 RRSAIDSSSNNPTP
+986 DTP
-1000 NQILVIDDSI
+1000 NSIAREKSYHQFVESSLVEIDAVAEPIQAQTILVIDDSI

-1021 KQGYQVEQARDGQEA
+1021 KEGYQVEQAKDGQEA
-1036 IEKLLAGLVV
+1036 VEKLLAGLVV

-1059 GYGVLEALRS
+1059 GYGVLETLRS

-1083 RNSEKHRMLAMNLGA
+1083 RNSEKHRMLAINLGA
-1098 SAYFCK
+1098 SAYFSK

-1110 LLATLRSLLQTSASK
+1110 LLAMLRYLIQTADSKPLMAS
-1125 VLTI
+1125 IR

>member
-1 MDNDNRIPLKFLDE
+1 MDNDKRIPLKFLDE

-53 AGMMGFG
+53 AAMMGFAP
-60 QLSHV
+60 LSHV

-80 HSKSISTEVE
+80 HSKSINIDVE

-102 VGDLHRR
+102 VGELHR
-109 SQVVDEAW
+109 QEQLVDEAW
-117 LATQAQPIFDRLREQ
+117 LATQSQPIFDRLRQ
-132 LGDLRPED
+132 HLGDLRPED

-155 MLFESGVK
+155 LLFEGGVN
-163 EALDLLDLQV
+163 EALDLLDRQFDLAPA
-173 EQLSSVQLLPELQT
+173 QLLQELQAT
-187 IAEEL
+187 AEEL
-192 SDFGRMANLD
+192 SDFGRMAKLD
-202 RFVDLCQSVIS
+202 RFVDLCQSVKS
-213 QSQVISADRAHELTR
+213 QSQSISAPQALELTY
-228 RAIKI
+228 RAIKV

-248 IPDRLLEVPSNVSA
+248 IPDRLPRVPSNPD
-262 QPELDPPL
+262 QLELDSPL
-270 ETLPEGFNPSLSGLE
+270 EIHERFNPSSGLA
-285 SLDLSLLHSEIASL
+285 SLDLSLLQSEIANL
-299 NIQGEEDFTVGND
+299 
-312 DIQPLEL
+312 DIQTEE
-319 FSELAAF
+319 S
-326 DSLEFPADFSMD
+326 
-338 GDDTQ
+338 DD
-343 QQSEIGTL
+343 EI
-351 LLQAAPL
+351 Q
-358 ELFSELAA
+358 
-366 FESPEFPADFNVD
+366 
-379 WEDNE
+379 
-384 QQSEIGT
+384 
-391 LLLQDAP
+391 
-398 LELFS
+398 
-403 ELAAFESPE
+403 
-412 FPADFNADWE
+412 
-422 DKEQQPEVG
+422 
-431 TLLLQDAPLEL
+431 APLEL

-456 DFSVELPVI
+456 DLGADWDDNRRQPNVDTLILDSPPLELFSELAAFDSPEFPTDLGALRVI
-465 QPAVTAEIAAAPALS
+465 QQTAIPDTVSPPSLS
-480 TPKPQAQTV
+480 TSKRQSQTV
-489 RVPVEYLQQFNTAFG
+489 RVPVEYLQQFNTVFG

-520 QEYTGLMRK
+520 QNYTGLMRK
-529 RMKHLESSNQE
+529 RMKQLESSNQE
-540 LRQWYDNAAIQGL
+540 LRQWYDKAAILFQRGSANERL
-553 VPSNDTT
+553 IPTPENTIAPAN
-560 TLASSI
+560 LPILKSI
-566 STTSS
+566 TSQS
-571 TQEFDLLE
+571 LEFDLLE
-579 MDRYSDLHLV
+579 MDRYNDLHLV
-589 SQNQIETIV
+589 SQTQIETIV

-603 TTDIELSL
+603 TADIELSL
-611 QEMTRSVS
+611 QEMTRSVT
-619 SLNQTTRTLQINLTR
+619 SLNQTTRTLQVNLTR
-634 TQTIPFGDVVKR
+634 TQTLPFADVVKR

-661 VTLTIQGEN
+661 VTLQIQGEN

-676 ILENLSDPLMHLL
+676 MLENLSDPLMHLL

-702 RMAAGKST
+702 RIAAGKST

-716 TASQRSGETTIAIAD
+716 TASQRSGETMITIAD
-731 DGGGVKLDR
+731 DGGGIKLDR

-748 GLPAAEIA
+748 GLPAAEVA
-756 KMPAAQLLDV
+756 KMPEAQLLDV

-794 IEQVRGK
+794 LEQVRGN
-801 IQIET
+801 IRIET
-806 QPGIGTTFTIR
+806 QPGIGTTFIIR

-850 DPNLVTADGTKL
+850 QPDLVTADGTKI
-862 TWQSQDIPL
+862 TWQSQSIPL
-871 IALET
+871 IALEQ

-894 ISQPTIL
+894 ISQPTVL
-901 IVGEDRKSTAFYI
+901 IVGEDRRSRAFYI

-948 VVPLIDPI
+948 VVPLLDPI
-956 QFASWILAAPTALVN
+956 QFASWIL
-971 STPVTAKLPSSILPW
+971 
-986 RRSAIDSSSNNPTP
+986 DTP
-1000 NQILVIDDSI
+1000 NSIAREKSHHQFVESSLVEIDAVAEPIQAQTILVIDDSI

-1021 KQGYQVEQARDGQEA
+1021 KEGYQVEQAKDGQEA
-1036 IEKLLAGLVV
+1036 VEKLLAGLVV

-1059 GYGVLEALRS
+1059 GYGVLETLRS

-1083 RNSEKHRMLAMNLGA
+1083 RNSEKHRMLAINLGA
-1098 SAYFCK
+1098 SAYFSK

-1110 LLATLRSLLQTSASK
+1110 LLAMLRYLIQTADSKPLMAS
-1125 VLTI
+1125 IR

>member
-53 AGMMGFG
+53 AGMMGFIA
-60 QLSHV
+60 LSHV

-117 LATQAQPIFDRLREQ
+117 LTTHAQPTFDQLRQ
-132 LGDLRPED
+132 HLGDLRPED
-140 EDALL
+140 EDTLL

-155 MLFESGVK
+155 LLFESGVK
-163 EALDLLDLQV
+163 EALDLLDRQF
-173 EQLSSVQLLPELQT
+173 EQLSPIQLLQELQT
-187 IAEEL
+187 TAEEL

-202 RFVDLCQSVIS
+202 RFVDLCQSVTS
-213 QSQVISADRAHELTR
+213 QSQSSSADRAIELTR
-228 RAIKI
+228 SAIKI

-248 IPDRLLEVPSNVSA
+248 IPDRL
-262 QPELDPPL
+262 PELSINVPVQLELDSPIEPL
-270 ETLPEGFNPSLSGLE
+270 DEQFNPALSGLE
-285 SLDLSLLHSEIASL
+285 SLDLSLLHSEIADLDIPSDA
-299 NIQGEEDFTVGND
+299 DFTFSDD
-312 DIQPLEL
+312 DIQP
-319 FSELAAF
+319 S
-326 DSLEFPADFSMD
+326 
-338 GDDTQ
+338 
-343 QQSEIGTL
+343 
-351 LLQAAPL
+351 
-358 ELFSELAA
+358 
-366 FESPEFPADFNVD
+366 
-379 WEDNE
+379 
-384 QQSEIGT
+384 
-391 LLLQDAP
+391 
-398 LELFS
+398 
-403 ELAAFESPE
+403 
-412 FPADFNADWE
+412 
-422 DKEQQPEVG
+422 
-431 TLLLQDAPLEL
+431 EL

-456 DFSVELPVI
+456 DFSVEWDEDLQQQPEISTLLLQDESPLELFSELAAFDSPEFPADFSADWADDLQQQPEISTLLPQDESPLELFIELAAFDSPEFPTDFSIDLPVI
-465 QPAVTAEIAAAPALS
+465 QPTAIPEIATTPKIS

-504 KLILERNA
+504 KLVLERNA

-520 QEYTGLMRK
+520 QNYTSLMRK

-553 VPSNDTT
+553 VPPTETN
-560 TLASSI
+560 
-566 STTSS
+566 STPENPPILTSS
-571 TQEFDLLE
+571 TQGFDLLE

-603 TTDIELSL
+603 TTDIEFSL

-619 SLNQTTRTLQINLTR
+619 SLNQTTRTLQVNLTR

-676 ILENLSDPLMHLL
+676 MLESLSDPLMHLL

-702 RMAAGKST
+702 RMAAGKPT

-716 TASQRSGETTIAIAD
+716 TASQRSGETIITIAD

-748 GLPAAEIA
+748 GLPATEVA
-756 KMPAAQLLDV
+756 KMPEAQLLDV

-774 AASLTE
+774 ATSLTE

-817 VPLTLSIVKVM
+817 VPLTLSIIKIM

-850 DPNLVTADGTKL
+850 DPDLVTAEGTKL
-862 TWQSQDIPL
+862 TWQSQDW
-871 IALET
+871 
-876 GISFGRNSRTF
+876 S
-887 GLPGRPT
+887 
-894 ISQPTIL
+894 
-901 IVGEDRKSTAFYI
+901 
-914 DRYWGE
+914 
-920 QEVTLRSIDSPMPLT
+920 
-935 PGFGNSIILGDGR
+935 
-948 VVPLIDPI
+948 
-956 QFASWILAAPTALVN
+956 
-971 STPVTAKLPSSILPW
+971 
-986 RRSAIDSSSNNPTP
+986 
-1000 NQILVIDDSI
+1000 
-1010 NVRRYL
+1010 
-1016 AVMLE
+1016 
-1021 KQGYQVEQARDGQEA
+1021 
-1036 IEKLLAGLVV
+1036 
-1046 QAAICDIEMPRLD
+1046 LD
-1059 GYGVLEALRS
+1059 
-1069 NQDFEDLPILMLTS
+1069 
-1083 RNSEKHRMLAMNLGA
+1083 
-1098 SAYFCK
+1098 
-1104 PYTESE
+1104 
-1110 LLATLRSLLQTSASK
+1110 
-1125 VLTI
+1125 